1 MTTERRRSTG
11 RTIGRGSLLFLL
23 LSGTALTPLHSA
35 VADDAL
41 PTGGRFTAGSGRIA
55 EQAGGLRIDQGSR
68 TGIVEWQGFSIGA
81 GKSVHIDNG
90 AGATLNR
97 VTGTLPSR
105 IDGSLTATGSAYLV
119 NRAGIVVGKEGRV
132 ATGGSFIAST
142 HDVPDAAFAAQGDL
156 TFAGT
161 SKAAVVNM
169 GTIASRGGDVA
180 LIARSVR
187 NEGTIAA
194 PKGTA
199 ALAAGYEVL
208 AKEKAD
214 ADGRFVVK
222 IGGADTEAVNAG
234 TLAAANAEMRANG
247 GNLYA
252 LAGNTG
258 GLVKATGA
266 ATRDGRVFLT
276 AGDGG
281 AVTIE
286 SPVVAQRRT
295 AEANPKPDRP
305 KPEVREPG
313 RPDGVAKRPPRP
325 SRRPDVSGGDIRVS
339 GESVRITGAL
349 DASGTAGR
357 GGTLVATGGTVVL
370 SGTAALDV
378 SGTAGGT
385 LLVGGDYQGGR
396 NAATRYLAEPVA
408 TARTLTVEAGAQLR
422 ADGARGDG
430 GRVVLWSDR
439 DTAFAGAISARG
451 AAKGGDAEV
460 SGKARLAFTGTADL
474 RGTASFGTL
483 LLDPYNLTISDAADS
498 GMSGFSASGNDSV
511 LNVNTLKS
519 ALNYANVLVTTGDG
533 GTQAGDITVATPLT
547 GLTSTLTLSAHRDII
562 VNAAVTAGSSGS
574 VRLKAERDIVV
585 NAAITGGIT
594 SDFTLL
600 AKRDVTVN
608 AAIGG
613 RKVVLWS
620 GYDGSGIGSV
630 RFGTGATVTA
640 TGGLSI
646 FYNPTA
652 YTTPTDYSGI
662 AGTGT
667 AVTSYML
674 VNTAENL
681 QAIGTNLAGT
691 YALGRDIDARAT
703 AGWNSGAGFAPL
715 GSAATPFTG
724 LLDGG
729 DRAITGLTI
738 NRTGSDDVGLF
749 GVVAAGGAVRD
760 VRMVGGSVL
769 GANRVGALAGSNVGT
784 VTWASATGAV
794 SGRGNAVGGLI
805 GTNSGTVG
813 QSFATGAVTA
823 QGGAVGGLIG
833 DNAGGTVNQAY
844 ASGTVTAQGDQV
856 GGLIGRMTGGSVTQV
871 YALGGVTGTL
881 RVGGLIGD
889 NNGGTVTQTYA
900 TGAVTGQAEAGG
912 LVGAN
917 SGGVTLSYWDTQT
930 TGRSNAAGSGVDT
943 GMTGLTTD
951 NARTSR
957 PGGGASAYQGWS
969 IGVTGQS
976 WYMNNEA
983 STLPDLRP
991 IGAWEEARV
1000 GVEGY
1005 AVVTNLHQLV
1015 LINNKSPT
1023 DSRLNILRDYW
1034 LATDIDASATRG
1046 TNPSDIW
1053 GPRGFVPIGYQDS
1066 FVGTFDGN
1074 GHVVKGVYINRE
1086 GSYKGFFRAL
1096 SASTRRHSNV
1106 IVKNFGIVDG
1116 TVIAGSSSYLVGGIA
1131 GMMGPGIIENS
1142 YFTGSVS
1149 GGESV
1154 GGIVG
1159 ALSEGSIRRSYV
1171 IASVTGSPTAST
1183 GSIGGLVGD
1192 GIESSIEQSYASGRV
1207 TGPVGTGGLVGTA
1220 DGLTVTSSYWDKDT
1234 TGQQNGIGNATVA
1247 GLTGLTTA
1255 EARQASSYVGWDFT
1269 KDWYQSADMRPIG
1282 RWEAAKPGSDGVATV
1297 TNLHQLQLIDANP
1310 AGSYRL
1316 GADIDAQATS
1326 GADAAGVW
1334 GAGGFTPLG
1343 TGGAGFTGRFDG
1355 RGHLIRGLTINR
1367 PTSDDVGLF
1376 GRIGSGGTVGYVG
1389 LDATSTVTG
1398 RERVGAIAGSNGGI
1412 ILQSF
1417 SRAGVSG
1424 QGLGTG
1430 GLVGLNTATIRQ
1442 SYASGAVTG
1451 LGDGVGGLVGD
1462 NSAGGSIAQ
1471 SYATGAVTGQGLGTG
1486 GLVGSNG
1493 AGSSITQSYATG
1505 AVSGQGAALGGL
1517 VGRND
1522 GTTTLSYWNTQT
1534 SGMAAGA
1541 GAGSVT
1547 GVTGLDSA
1555 GMRDAS
1561 SFTGFDRMVW
1571 APADGT
1577 DAPLLYGVSGV
1588 VGVVQSAVYG
1598 DDPQTVPVSLLGG
1611 WAWSRV
1617 TGSASSTLA
1626 AGTNVGTYLNFLDT
1640 SGVSATFSV
1649 GGAARVVNV
1658 GAVVTPAT
1666 LTVTAANGTM
1676 VYGDAVP
1683 SLGYTTSGW
1692 KNGQSD
1698 ALLSGVTV
1706 STSATGLS
1714 DVGDYASTAT
1724 GGILSGAAVGNYTI
1738 VHTNGTVSITPA
1750 TLTVT
1755 AANGT
1760 MVYGDTV
1767 PSLGYTTSG
1776 WKNGQGGALLSGV
1789 TVSTDATS
1797 LSNVGT
1803 SYITTATGGT
1813 LSGAAAGNYTLSH
1826 VGGTFAVTPATLTV
1840 TADNGTMVYGDAVPS
1855 LGYTTSGWKNGQ
1867 GGALLSGVT
1876 VSTDATSFSNVGATY
1891 ITTATGGAL
1900 SGAATGNYTLSHVG
1914 GTFAVTPATLTV
1926 TADNG
1931 TMVYGDAVPSLGYS
1945 VSGWKNGQ
1953 SGALLSDVTVSTNST
1968 TLSDVGSAYVTTAT
1982 GGTLSGAA
1990 AGNYTISHV
1999 GGSFSV
2005 TPATL
2010 TVTAADGTMV
2020 YGDAVPSL
2028 GYGVS
2033 GWKNGQGD
2041 ALLSGVGVSTNAT
2054 ALSDVGSAYLTSAT
2068 GGTLSGAAAGN
2079 YTLSYV
2085 NGAFSVTPAVL
2096 TVTAANGTMA
2106 YGDAVPSLGYSV
2118 SGWRNGQNGALLSG
2132 VGVST
2137 NATSLSNAGTAY
2149 ITTATGGVLSGA
2161 AAGNYTLAHLGGTFA
2176 VTPATLTVTAA
2187 DGTMVYGDAV
2197 PSLGYS
2203 VSGWKNGQGDALIS
2217 GIGVSTAVTSLSNAG
2232 AYVSTVTGGVLSGAA
2247 VGNYSLSHVTGTV
2260 TVTPA
2265 PLTVTAANGTMVYGD
2280 AVPSLGYTTSG
2291 WRNGQSDALL
2301 SGVIVSTN
2309 ATALSNVGAYASAAT
2324 GGTLSGAAAGNYT
2337 LSHVGGT
2344 FAVTPATL
2352 TVTAGNGTMV
2362 YGDAVPSLGY
2372 SMSGWKNGQGDAL
2385 LSGVGV
2391 STNATSLSNVGNY
2404 ASTATGGTLS
2414 GAAAGNYTLNHVNGV
2429 FSVSPATLTVT
2440 AANGT
2445 MVYGDAVPSLGYT
2458 TSGWRNGQS
2467 DALLSAVAAST
2478 NATTLSNVGIYTSTA
2493 TGGTLLGAAAGN
2505 YTLSHATGTVTITP
2519 APLTVT
2525 AADGTMVYGDAVPS
2539 LGYSV
2544 SGWKNGQGDASLS
2557 GISVSASA
2565 TSVSNV
2571 GAYTTTATGGT
2582 LSGVA
2587 AGNYTLSYVNG
2598 SFAVT
2603 PATLTVTAANGT
2615 MIYGDTVPSLGYTI
2629 SGWKNGQSDA
2639 LLSGVTVSSDATS
2652 LSDVGTAY
2660 ITTAT
2665 GGTLAGAATGNYTIS
2680 HLGGS
2685 FSVTPA
2691 ALTVTAGNGTM
2702 VYGDAVPSLGYTSSG
2717 WKNGQSGALLSAVAV
2732 STNAT
2737 TLSDVGSAYVTT
2749 ATGGT
2754 LSGSAAGNYTLSHV
2768 GGTFSVTPATLTVTA
2783 ANGTMVYG
2791 DALPSLGYSVAGWRN
2806 SQSDALLSGVTVST
2820 DATSLSNVGV
2830 YASTAAGGTLSGAAT
2845 GNYVLRHV
2853 DGSFSVTPAT
2863 LTVTAANGA
2872 MVYGDTAPS
2881 VGYSVAGW
2889 KNGQGEAL
2897 LSGVTV
2903 STDATSLS
2911 NVGLYTSSTTG
2922 GILSGAAAGNYTLSR
2937 ATGTVTITPATL
2949 TVTAANGAMVYG
2961 DAAPTLGYSVSGWK
2975 NDQGDALL
2983 SGVTVST
2990 NASSLSD
2997 VGTSYLTTAT
3007 GGALSGAAVGNYTL
3021 SYVGGS
3027 LSVTPAIL
3035 TVTAANGAMV
3045 YGDAVPSLGYATSGW
3060 KNGQGDTLLSG
3071 VGVSTNATTLSDV
3084 GSAYTTTA
3092 TGGTLSGAAAG
3103 NYTLSHVN
3111 NGSFSVTPATLTVTA
3126 ASGTMVYGDAVPSL
3140 GYAISGWK
3148 NGQGDALLSGVGVS
3162 TDATS
3167 LSNVGNYASTAT
3179 GGTLSGAAAGN
3190 YTLNHVNGAISVTPA
3205 ILTVTAGGGSM
3216 IYGDAVPS
3224 LSYTTAGW
3232 RNGQG
3237 GALLSA
3243 VTVSTDA
3250 TSLSNVGATY
3260 TTTATGGTLSG
3271 PAAGNYTLSYVD
3283 GAFSVTPATL
3293 TVTAANGTMVYG
3305 DAVPSLGYTTSGW
3318 KNGQSDALLSGV
3330 GISTDATSLS
3340 NVGTSYLTMATGGVL
3355 SGDATGNYTLAYVGG
3370 AFSVTPAT
3378 LTVTAADATIIYG
3391 ENVPALGYTTSGW
3404 KNGQGDASLSGI
3416 SVSTGATSLSNVGT
3430 YASTATGGTLSGAA
3444 AGNYTLSHVGGT
3456 VLISPAPLTVTAG
3469 NGARVYGDA
3478 VPSLGYSVSGWKNGQ
3493 GDALLSGVTVS
3504 TSATALSDVG
3514 SAYLTSA
3521 TGGTLSGAAAGN
3533 YTLSYVNGAFS
3544 VTPAVLTVT
3553 AANGTMAYGDAVPSL
3568 GYSVSGWRNGQNGA
3582 LLSGVGVSTNATLL
3596 SNAGTAYITT
3606 ATGGVLSG
3614 AAAGNYTLTHLG
3626 GTFAVTPATLT
3637 VTAADGTMVYGD
3649 AVPALGY
3656 TTSGWKNGQ
3665 GDALISGIGVST
3677 AVTSLSNAGAY
3688 VSTVTG
3694 GVLSGAAVGNYS
3706 LSHITGTVTV
3716 TPAPLTV
3723 TAGNGMMVYGDA
3735 VPSLGYSVSGW
3746 RNGQSDALLSG
3757 VIVST
3762 NATALSNVGAYA
3774 SAATG
3779 GTLSGA
3785 AAGNY
3790 TIRYVNGAFA
3800 VTPAP
3805 LTVTAANGTMVLG
3818 DSVPS
3823 LGYSVSGWKNG
3834 QGDALL
3840 SGVGVST
3847 SATSLSSVGRYVSTA
3862 TGGVLSGDAAGN
3874 YTLRYVD
3881 GNLVIVQRPP
3891 VVVVDDPSRPAG
3903 TANPPS
3909 TDRPTASD
3917 PRATPG
3923 VPVELP
3929 PPSGI
3934 AAFLP
3939 ARLIDPVAPSP
3950 ATPPVAGRSGSEA
3963 GSPGLASEQ
3972 DGGGDGTQDACGV
3985 AGGEGCASLPH
3996 PANRVLGTFLSVKS
4010 P

>member
-1 MTTERRRSTG
+1 M
-11 RTIGRGSLLFLL
+11 
-23 LSGTALTPLHSA
+23 
-35 VADDAL
+35 
-41 PTGGRFTAGSGRIA
+41 
-55 EQAGGLRIDQGSR
+55 
-68 TGIVEWQGFSIGA
+68 
-81 GKSVHIDNG
+81 
-90 AGATLNR
+90 
-97 VTGTLPSR
+97 
-105 IDGSLTATGSAYLV
+105 
-119 NRAGIVVGKEGRV
+119 
-132 ATGGSFIAST
+132 
-142 HDVPDAAFAAQGDL
+142 
-156 TFAGT
+156 
-161 SKAAVVNM
+161 
-169 GTIASRGGDVA
+169 
-180 LIARSVR
+180 
-187 NEGTIAA
+187 
-194 PKGTA
+194 
-199 ALAAGYEVL
+199 
-208 AKEKAD
+208 
-214 ADGRFVVK
+214 
-222 IGGADTEAVNAG
+222 
-234 TLAAANAEMRANG
+234 
-247 GNLYA
+247 
-252 LAGNTG
+252 
-258 GLVKATGA
+258 
-266 ATRDGRVFLT
+266 
-276 AGDGG
+276 
-281 AVTIE
+281 
-286 SPVVAQRRT
+286 
-295 AEANPKPDRP
+295 
-305 KPEVREPG
+305 
-313 RPDGVAKRPPRP
+313 
-325 SRRPDVSGGDIRVS
+325 
-339 GESVRITGAL
+339 
-349 DASGTAGR
+349 
-357 GGTLVATGGTVVL
+357 
-370 SGTAALDV
+370 
-378 SGTAGGT
+378 
-385 LLVGGDYQGGR
+385 
-396 NAATRYLAEPVA
+396 
-408 TARTLTVEAGAQLR
+408 
-422 ADGARGDG
+422 
-430 GRVVLWSDR
+430 
-439 DTAFAGAISARG
+439 
-451 AAKGGDAEV
+451 

-474 RGTASFGTL
+474 RGTAGFGTL

-498 GMSGFSASGNDSV
+498 GMSGFSASGSDSV

-533 GTQAGDITVATPLT
+533 GTQAGDITVAAPLT
-547 GLTSTLTLSAHRDII
+547 WNASTTLTLSAYRDIT
-562 VNAAVTAGSSGS
+562 VNAALTAQGSEGMI
-574 VRLKAERDIVV
+574 VLMAGRDVAV
-585 NAAITGGIT
+585 NATVTGENR
-594 SDFTLL
+594 SDVSLL
-600 AKRDVTVN
+600 AKRDVTVS
-608 AAIGG
+608 AAMRGA
-613 RKVVLWS
+613 KVVLWS
-620 GYDGSGIGSV
+620 DYGGIGTGTV
-630 RFGTGATVTA
+630 RFGAGATVTA
-640 TGGLSI
+640 SGGASI
-646 FYNPTA
+646 LYNPTA
-652 YTTPTDYSGI
+652 YTAPTDYSGI
-662 AGTGT
+662 AGAGTVVTG
-667 AVTSYML
+667 YML

-691 YALGRDIDARAT
+691 YALGRDIDADAT
-703 AGWNSGAGFAPL
+703 AGWNHGAGFAPL
-715 GSAATPFTG
+715 GSVATPFTG
-724 LLDGG
+724 LLDGR
-729 DRAITGLTI
+729 DHAVSGLII
-738 NRTGSDDVGLF
+738 NRPGSDDVGLF
-749 GVVAAGGAVRD
+749 GVVGTGGAVRD

-769 GANRVGALAGSNVGT
+769 GANRVGALVGSNAGA
-784 VTWASATGAV
+784 VTWASATGTV
-794 SGRGNAVGGLI
+794 TGRGGEVGGLV
-805 GTNSGTVG
+805 GSNSGTIG

-823 QGGAVGGLIG
+823 QGGAVGGLVG
-833 DNAGGTVNQAY
+833 SSSGTILQTY
-844 ASGTVTAQGDQV
+844 ASGAVTAGGDQV
-856 GGLIGRMTGGSVTQV
+856 GGLVGRVTAGSVTEA
-871 YALGGVTGTL
+871 YALGSVTGTV

-889 NNGGTVTQTYA
+889 NNGGAVTESYA
-900 TGAVTGQAEAGG
+900 TGAVTGQVEAGG
-912 LVGAN
+912 LIGAN
-917 SGGVTLSYWDTQT
+917 GGTVLGSFWDKQT
-930 TGRSNAAGSGVDT
+930 TGLTNGVGSGAAG
-943 GMTGLTTD
+943 GMRGLTSD
-951 NARTSR
+951 QIRNSTS
-957 PGGGASAYQGWS
+957 
-969 IGVTGQS
+969 VKDGQYFIVS
-976 WYMNNEA
+976 GHKWYLNIFDRG
-983 STLPDLRP
+983 PDFRP
-991 IGAWEEARV
+991 IGVWEAARK
-1000 GVEGY
+1000 GVDGY
-1005 AVVTNLHQLV
+1005 AAISNLHQLV
-1015 LINNKSPT
+1015 LINAGT
-1023 DSRLNILRDYW
+1023 DLVEYNRGDYRLAI
-1034 LATDIDASATRG
+1034 DIDASETAG
-1046 TNPSDIW
+1046 TNPAGIW
-1053 GPRGFVPIGYQDS
+1053 GARGFLPIGSANNQ
-1066 FVGTFDGN
+1066 FRGNFDGN
-1074 GHVVKGVYINRE
+1074 GRVIKGLFINRPDTANVGLFGYVYGIANNKPIIKNIGLIDGQIIGE
-1086 GSYKGFFRAL
+1086 N
-1096 SASTRRHSNV
+1096 SNSV
-1106 IVKNFGIVDG
+1106 GG
-1116 TVIAGSSSYLVGGIA
+1116 LVGGLN
-1131 GMMGPGIIENS
+1131 GGIVENS
-1142 YFTGSVS
+1142 YFTGTVS
-1149 GGESV
+1149 GGFFV
-1154 GGIVG
+1154 GGLVG
-1159 ALSEGSIRRSYV
+1159 ESQSPMDQIRRSYAV
-1171 IASVTGSPTAST
+1171 ASVTATENSA
-1183 GSIGGLVGD
+1183 GGLVGD
-1192 GIESSIEQSYASGRV
+1192 SYAQIDQSYASGRV
-1207 TGPVGTGGLVGTA
+1207 TGASNVGGFIGRHYEGDITN
-1220 DGLTVTSSYWDKDT
+1220 SYWDT
-1234 TGQQNGIGNATVA
+1234 QTSGQQNGIGDATVT

-1326 GADAAGVW
+1326 GVDAAGVW

-1398 RERVGAIAGSNGGI
+1398 RDRVGAIAGLNGGI

-1430 GLVGLNTATIRQ
+1430 GLVGLNAATIRQ

-1462 NSAGGSIAQ
+1462 NNVGGSIAQ
-1471 SYATGAVTGQGLGTG
+1471 SYATGAVTGHGVGVG
-1486 GLVGSNG
+1486 GLVGNNG
-1493 AGSSITQSYATG
+1493 ASGSIAQSYATG

-1522 GTTTLSYWNTQT
+1522 GMTRLSYWNTQT

-1617 TGSASSTLA
+1617 TGSASSTLV

-1640 SGVSATFSV
+1640 SGVSASFSA

-1666 LTVTAANGTM
+1666 LTVTADNGTM
-1676 VYGDAVP
+1676 VYGDAAP

-1706 STSATGLS
+1706 STSATALS
-1714 DVGDYASTAT
+1714 DVGDYASTVT
-1724 GGILSGAAVGNYTI
+1724 GGVLSGAAVGNYTI
-1738 VHTNGTVSITPA
+1738 VHTTGTVSITPATLTVTAADGTMVYGDAVPSLGYTTFGWKNGQSGALLSGVGVSTNATALSDVGSAYTTTATGGTLSGAAAGNYTFSYVNGAFSVTPA

-1760 MVYGDTV
+1760 MVYGDAV
-1767 PSLGYTTSG
+1767 PSLGYATSG
-1776 WKNGQGGALLSGV
+1776 WKNGQSGALLSGV

-1803 SYITTATGGT
+1803 AYITTATGGT
-1813 LSGAAAGNYTLSH
+1813 LSGAAAGNYTLSY
-1826 VGGTFAVTPATLTV
+1826 V
-1840 TADNGTMVYGDAVPS
+1840 
-1855 LGYTTSGWKNGQ
+1855 SG
-1867 GGALLSGVT
+1867 S
-1876 VSTDATSFSNVGATY
+1876 
-1891 ITTATGGAL
+1891 
-1900 SGAATGNYTLSHVG
+1900 
-1914 GTFAVTPATLTV
+1914 FAVTPATLTV

-1953 SGALLSDVTVSTNST
+1953 SGALLSGVGVSTNAT
-1968 TLSDVGSAYVTTAT
+1968 TLSDVGTAYLTTAT
-1982 GGTLSGAA
+1982 GGTLSGAAAGNYTLSHVGGSFSVTPATLTVTAANGTMVYGDAVPSLGYTTSGWKNGQSGALLSDVSVSTNATTLSDVGSAYLTTATGGILSGAAAGNYTLSHVNGSFSVTPATLTVTAANGTMVYGDAVPSLGYATSGWKNGQSGALLSGVTVSTDATSLSNVGATYLTTATGGILSGAAAGNYTLSYVGGSFSVTPATLTVTAANGTMVYGDAVPSLGYATSGWKNGQSGALLSGVGVSTNATTLSDVGTAYLTTATGGTLSGGA

-2010 TVTAADGTMV
+2010 TVTAANGTMV

-2028 GYGVS
+2028 GYATS
-2033 GWKNGQGD
+2033 GWKNGQSD

-2054 ALSDVGSAYLTSAT
+2054 TLSDVGSAYVTTATGGTLSGAAVGNYTLSHVGGSFSVTPATLTVTAANGTMVYGDAVPSLGYATSGWKNGQSDALLSGVGVSTNATTLSDVGTAYLTTATGGTLSGAAAGNYTFSYVNGAFSVTPATLTVTAANGTMVYGDAVPSLGYATSGWKNGQSGVLLSGVSVSTDATSLSNVGTAYLTTAT

-2079 YTLSYV
+2079 YTLSHV
-2085 NGAFSVTPAVL
+2085 GGSFSVTPATL
-2096 TVTAANGTMA
+2096 MVTAAN
-2106 YGDAVPSLGYSV
+2106 
-2118 SGWRNGQNGALLSG
+2118 
-2132 VGVST
+2132 
-2137 NATSLSNAGTAY
+2137 
-2149 ITTATGGVLSGA
+2149 
-2161 AAGNYTLAHLGGTFA
+2161 
-2176 VTPATLTVTAA
+2176 
-2187 DGTMVYGDAV
+2187 GTMVYGDAV

-2203 VSGWKNGQGDALIS
+2203 VSGWKNGQSGALLS
-2217 GIGVSTAVTSLSNAG
+2217 GVGVSTSATTLSDVG
-2232 AYVSTVTGGVLSGAA
+2232 TAYTTTATGGTLSGAA
-2247 VGNYSLSHVTGTV
+2247 TGNYTLSYVNGTFS
-2260 TVTPA
+2260 VTPA
-2265 PLTVTAANGTMVYGD
+2265 TLTVTADNGAMVYGD
-2280 AVPSLGYTTSG
+2280 AVPSLGY
-2291 WRNGQSDALL
+2291 
-2301 SGVIVSTN
+2301 
-2309 ATALSNVGAYASAAT
+2309 AT
-2324 GGTLSGAAAGNYT
+2324 
-2337 LSHVGGT
+2337 
-2344 FAVTPATL
+2344 
-2352 TVTAGNGTMV
+2352 
-2362 YGDAVPSLGY
+2362 
-2372 SMSGWKNGQGDAL
+2372 SGWKNGQSGAL
-2385 LSGVGV
+2385 LSSVGV
-2391 STNATSLSNVGNY
+2391 STNATTLSDVGSAY
-2404 ASTATGGTLS
+2404 VTTATGGTLS
-2414 GAAAGNYTLNHVNGV
+2414 GGAAGNYTISHVGGS
-2429 FSVSPATLTVT
+2429 FSVTPATLTVT

-2458 TSGWRNGQS
+2458 TSGWRNGQGGALLSGVGVSTNATALSNVGNYTSTATGGALSGAAAGNYTLNHVNGAFSVMPATLTVTAANGTMVYGDAVPLLGYTTSGWRNGQS
-2467 DALLSAVAAST
+2467 DALLSAVAVST

-2505 YTLSHATGTVTITP
+2505 YTLSHATGGVTITP

-2557 GISVSASA
+2557 GISASASA
-2565 TSVSNV
+2565 TSVSSV
-2571 GAYTTTATGGT
+2571 GAYTTMATGGT
-2582 LSGVA
+2582 LSGGA

-2598 SFAVT
+2598 SFTVT

-2615 MIYGDTVPSLGYTI
+2615 MIYGDTVSSLGYTI

-2680 HLGGS
+2680 HVGGS

-2691 ALTVTAGNGTM
+2691 ALTVTAGNGMM

-2737 TLSDVGSAYVTT
+2737 TLSDVGNAYVTT

-2754 LSGSAAGNYTLSHV
+2754 LSGSAVGNYTLSYV
-2768 GGTFSVTPATLTVTA
+2768 NGAFSVTPATLTVTA
-2783 ANGTMVYG
+2783 ANGTLVYG
-2791 DALPSLGYSVAGWRN
+2791 DALSSLGYTTSGWRN
-2806 SQSDALLSGVTVST
+2806 GQSDALLSGVTVST
-2820 DATSLSNVGV
+2820 DVTSLSNVGV

-2961 DAAPTLGYSVSGWK
+2961 DAAPTLGYSVSGWR
-2975 NDQGDALL
+2975 NGQSDALL

-2997 VGTSYLTTAT
+2997 VGTSYFTTAT
-3007 GGALSGAAVGNYTL
+3007 GGALSGAAFGNYTL

-3027 LSVTPAIL
+3027 LSVTPAVL

-3045 YGDAVPSLGYATSGW
+3045 YGDAVPSLGYTSTGW
-3060 KNGQGDTLLSG
+3060 KNGQSDALLSG
-3071 VGVSTNATTLSDV
+3071 IGVSTNATTLSDV
-3084 GSAYTTTA
+3084 GAAYTTTA
-3092 TGGTLSGAAAG
+3092 MGGTLAGAAAG
-3103 NYTLSHVN
+3103 NYTLAYV
-3111 NGSFSVTPATLTVTA
+3111 GGAFSVTPAALTVTA

-3205 ILTVTAGGGSM
+3205 TLTVTAGGGSM

-3250 TSLSNVGATY
+3250 TSLSNVGAAY

-3283 GAFSVTPATL
+3283 GVFSVTPATL

-3318 KNGQSDALLSGV
+3318 RNGQSDALLSGV

-3355 SGDATGNYTLAYVGG
+3355 SGGATGNYTLAYVGG

-3378 LTVTAADATIIYG
+3378 LTVTAADATMIYG

-3430 YASTATGGTLSGAA
+3430 YASSATGGRLSGAA

-3469 NGARVYGDA
+3469 NGAMVYGDA
-3478 VPSLGYSVSGWKNGQ
+3478 VPSPGYGVSGWKNGQ

-3504 TSATALSDVG
+3504 TNATALSDVG

-3582 LLSGVGVSTNATLL
+3582 LLSGVGVSTNATSL

-3626 GTFAVTPATLT
+3626 GTFSVTPATLT
-3637 VTAADGTMVYGD
+3637 VTGADGTMVYGD

-3706 LSHITGTVTV
+3706 LSHMTGTVTV

-3735 VPSLGYSVSGW
+3735 VPSLGYGVSGW

-3881 GNLVIVQRPP
+3881 GNLVIVQPPP

-3950 ATPPVAGRSGSEA
+3950 AVPPVAGRSGSEA

-3972 DGGGDGTQDACGV
+3972 DGGGDGTQDACGA

>member
-1 MTTERRRSTG
+1 MTTGRRRSTG

-35 VADDAL
+35 AADDAL

-97 VTGTLPSR
+97 VTGALPSR

-142 HDVPDAAFAAQGDL
+142 HDVPDAAFAARGDL

-199 ALAAGYEVL
+199 ALVAGYEVL

-214 ADGRFVVK
+214 ADGRFVVR

-258 GLVKATGA
+258 GVVKATGA

-281 AVTIE
+281 AVTVD

-305 KPEVREPG
+305 KPERPTLEVREPG
-313 RPDGVAKRPPRP
+313 RRDGAAKRPPRP

-339 GESVRITGAL
+339 GESVRVAGTL
-349 DASGTAGR
+349 DASGTTGR

-408 TARTLTVEAGAQLR
+408 TARTVTVEAGAQLR
-422 ADGARGDG
+422 ADGTRGDG

-474 RGTASFGTL
+474 RGTAGFGTL

-498 GMSGFSASGNDSV
+498 GMSGFSASGDDSV

-519 ALNYANVLVTTGDG
+519 ALNFANVLVTTGEG
-533 GTQAGDITVATPLT
+533 GTQAGDITVAAPLT
-547 GLTSTLTLSAHRDII
+547 WNASTTLTLSAYRDITVNAALTAQGSEGMI
-562 VNAAVTAGSSGS
+562 VLMAGRDVAVNAAVTGEN
-574 VRLKAERDIVV
+574 R
-585 NAAITGGIT
+585 
-594 SDFTLL
+594 SDVSLL
-600 AKRDVTVN
+600 AKRDVAVN
-608 AAIGG
+608 TAVSGA
-613 RKVVLWS
+613 KVVLWS
-620 GYDGSGIGSV
+620 DYGGIGTGTV
-630 RFGTGATVTA
+630 RFGAGATVTA
-640 TGGLSI
+640 SGGASI
-646 FYNPTA
+646 LYNPTA
-652 YTTPTDYSGI
+652 YTAPTDYSGI
-662 AGTGT
+662 AGAGTVVTG
-667 AVTSYML
+667 YML

-691 YALGRDIDARAT
+691 YALGRDIDAQAT

-724 LLDGG
+724 RFDGR
-729 DRAITGLTI
+729 DHAIDGLTI
-738 NRTGSDDVGLF
+738 NRPGSDDVGLF
-749 GVVAAGGAVRD
+749 GVVGTSGAVRD

-769 GANRVGALAGSNVGT
+769 GANRVGALAGSNAGT
-784 VTWASATGAV
+784 VTWASATGTV
-794 SGRGNAVGGLI
+794 TGRGGEVGGLV
-805 GTNSGTVG
+805 GSNAGTVG

-823 QGGAVGGLIG
+823 QGGAVGGL
-833 DNAGGTVNQAY
+833 AGSNSGTILQAY
-844 ASGTVTAQGDQV
+844 ASGAVTAGGDQV
-856 GGLIGRMTGGSVTQV
+856 GGLVGRMTAGSVTEA
-871 YALGGVTGTL
+871 YALGSVTGT
-881 RVGGLIGD
+881 RSVGGLIGD
-889 NNGGTVTQTYA
+889 NGGTVTESYA
-900 TGAVTGQAEAGG
+900 TGAVTGQDAGG
-912 LVGAN
+912 LIGAN
-917 SGGVTLSYWDTQT
+917 GGTVEWSFWDTQT
-930 TGRSNAAGSGVDT
+930 TGLGNNGIGTGSGT
-943 GMTGLTTD
+943 ANGIRGLTSD
-951 NARTSR
+951 EIRTSD
-957 PGGGASAYQGWS
+957 SVVQD
-969 IGVTGQS
+969 GQYFAVGTS
-976 WYMNNEA
+976 KWYLNFYY
-983 STLPDLRP
+983 PDPDFRP
-991 IGAWEEARV
+991 IGMWEAPRK
-1000 GVEGY
+1000 GADGY
-1005 AVVTNLHQLV
+1005 AVVSNLHQLV
-1015 LINNKSPT
+1015 LINAAT
-1023 DSRLNILRDYW
+1023 DWFQYYSGNYRLGM
-1034 LATDIDASATRG
+1034 DIDASETAG
-1046 TNPSDIW
+1046 LNPAGIW
-1053 GPRGFVPIGYQDS
+1053 GTRGFVPIGVGDVT
-1066 FVGTFDGN
+1066 FRGTFDGN
-1074 GHVVKGVYINRE
+1074 GHVINNLFINRPQI
-1086 GSYKGFFRAL
+1086 SNLGFFGRASG
-1096 SASTRRHSNV
+1096 SASRSAIIKNIGIVNGQFSGASSIFVGGLVGSTAGGV
-1106 IVKNFGIVDG
+1106 IV
-1116 TVIAGSSSYLVGGIA
+1116 
-1131 GMMGPGIIENS
+1131 ENS
-1142 YFTGSVS
+1142 YFIGTVS
-1149 GGESV
+1149 GHSV
-1154 GGIVG
+1154 V
-1159 ALSEGSIRRSYV
+1159 
-1171 IASVTGSPTAST
+1171 
-1183 GSIGGLVGD
+1183 GGLVGAA
-1192 GIESSIEQSYASGRV
+1192 SSTDRIKRSYAAASVTAAGSSAGGLVGRSSAEINESYASGRV
-1207 TGPVGTGGLVGTA
+1207 TGASNVGGFIGQHTQGTI
-1220 DGLTVTSSYWDKDT
+1220 TNSYWDT
-1234 TGQQNGIGNATVA
+1234 QTSGQQNGVGNKVVT

-1255 EARQASSYVGWDFT
+1255 EARQASSYVGWDFA

-1282 RWEAAKPGSDGVATV
+1282 RWEAATPGSDGVATV

-1376 GRIGSGGTVGYVG
+1376 GGIGSGGTVGYVG

-1398 RERVGAIAGSNGGI
+1398 RDRVGAIAGLNGGT

-1417 SRAGVSG
+1417 SWAGVSG

-1442 SYASGAVTG
+1442 SYATGAVTG
-1451 LGDGVGGLVGD
+1451 QGDGVGGLVGD
-1462 NSAGGSIAQ
+1462 NNVGGSIAQ

-1486 GLVGSNG
+1486 GLVGNNG

-1534 SGMAAGA
+1534 SGMATGA

-1640 SGVSATFSV
+1640 SGVSATFSA

-1676 VYGDAVP
+1676 VYGNAVP

-1692 KNGQSD
+1692 KNGQSG
-1698 ALLSGVTV
+1698 ALLSGVAV
-1706 STSATGLS
+1706 STSATALS

-1724 GGILSGAAVGNYTI
+1724 GGVLSGAAVGNYTI
-1738 VHTNGTVSITPA
+1738 VHTTGTVSITPA

-1755 AANGT
+1755 ADNGT
-1760 MVYGDTV
+1760 MVYGDAM

-1776 WKNGQGGALLSGV
+1776 WKNGQSGALLSGV
-1789 TVSTDATS
+1789 GVSTNATA
-1797 LSNVGT
+1797 LSDVGSAYT
-1803 SYITTATGGT
+1803 TTATGGT

-1826 VGGTFAVTPATLTV
+1826 VGGSFSVTPATLTV
-1840 TADNGTMVYGDAVPS
+1840 TAADGTMVYGDAVPS
-1855 LGYTTSGWKNGQ
+1855 LSYATSGWKNGQ
-1867 GGALLSGVT
+1867 SGALLSGVT
-1876 VSTDATSFSNVGATY
+1876 VSTDATSLSNVGTAYT
-1891 ITTATGGAL
+1891 TTATGGTL
-1900 SGAATGNYTLSHVG
+1900 SGAAAGNYTLSHVG
-1914 GTFAVTPATLTV
+1914 GSFSITPATLTV

-1953 SGALLSDVTVSTNST
+1953 SGALLSGVGVSTNATSLSNVGTAYTTTATGGTLSGAAAGNYTLSHVNGSFSVTPATLTVTAADGTMVYGDTVPSLGYTTSGWKNGQSGALLSGVGVSTNATALSDVGSAYVTTATGGTLSGAAAGNYTLSHVNGSFSVTPATLTVTAANGTMVYGDAVPSLGYTTSGWKNGQSGALLSSVGVSTNAT
-1968 TLSDVGSAYVTTAT
+1968 TLSDVGSAYTTTAT

-2010 TVTAADGTMV
+2010 TVTAG
-2020 YGDAVPSL
+2020 
-2028 GYGVS
+2028 
-2033 GWKNGQGD
+2033 NG
-2041 ALLSGVGVSTNAT
+2041 
-2054 ALSDVGSAYLTSAT
+2054 
-2068 GGTLSGAAAGN
+2068 
-2079 YTLSYV
+2079 
-2085 NGAFSVTPAVL
+2085 
-2096 TVTAANGTMA
+2096 M
-2106 YGDAVPSLGYSV
+2106 
-2118 SGWRNGQNGALLSG
+2118 
-2132 VGVST
+2132 
-2137 NATSLSNAGTAY
+2137 
-2149 ITTATGGVLSGA
+2149 
-2161 AAGNYTLAHLGGTFA
+2161 
-2176 VTPATLTVTAA
+2176 
-2187 DGTMVYGDAV
+2187 
-2197 PSLGYS
+2197 
-2203 VSGWKNGQGDALIS
+2203 
-2217 GIGVSTAVTSLSNAG
+2217 
-2232 AYVSTVTGGVLSGAA
+2232 
-2247 VGNYSLSHVTGTV
+2247 
-2260 TVTPA
+2260 
-2265 PLTVTAANGTMVYGD
+2265 MVYGD

-2291 WRNGQSDALL
+2291 WRNGQGGALL
-2301 SGVIVSTN
+2301 SGVGVSIN
-2309 ATALSNVGAYASAAT
+2309 ATALSNVG
-2324 GGTLSGAAAGNYT
+2324 NYT
-2337 LSHVGGT
+2337 
-2344 FAVTPATL
+2344 
-2352 TVTAGNGTMV
+2352 
-2362 YGDAVPSLGY
+2362 
-2372 SMSGWKNGQGDAL
+2372 
-2385 LSGVGV
+2385 
-2391 STNATSLSNVGNY
+2391 
-2404 ASTATGGTLS
+2404 STATGGTLS
-2414 GAAAGNYTLNHVNGV
+2414 GAAAGNYTLSYVDGA
-2429 FSVSPATLTVT
+2429 FSVTPATLTVT

-2544 SGWKNGQGDASLS
+2544 SGWKNGQGDASLP

-2571 GAYTTTATGGT
+2571 GAYTTMATGGT
-2582 LSGVA
+2582 LSGGA

-2680 HLGGS
+2680 HVGGS

-2691 ALTVTAGNGTM
+2691 ALTVTAGNGMM

-2783 ANGTMVYG
+2783 ANGTLVYG
-2791 DALPSLGYSVAGWRN
+2791 DAVPSLGYSVAGWRN
-2806 SQSDALLSGVTVST
+2806 GQSDALLSGVIVSA

-2961 DAAPTLGYSVSGWK
+2961 DAAPTLGYGVSGWR
-2975 NDQGDALL
+2975 NGQSDALL

-2997 VGTSYLTTAT
+2997 VGTFYLTTAT

-3045 YGDAVPSLGYATSGW
+3045 YGDAVPSLGYTSSGW
-3060 KNGQGDTLLSG
+3060 KNGQGDALLSG
-3071 VGVSTNATTLSDV
+3071 VGVSTDATTLSDV
-3084 GSAYTTTA
+3084 GAAYTTTA
-3092 TGGTLSGAAAG
+3092 MGGTLAGAAAG
-3103 NYTLSHVN
+3103 NYTLAYV
-3111 NGSFSVTPATLTVTA
+3111 GGAFSVTPAALTVTA

-3190 YTLNHVNGAISVTPA
+3190 YTLNHVNGAFSVIPA
-3205 ILTVTAGGGSM
+3205 TLTVTAANGTM
-3216 IYGDAVPS
+3216 VYGDAVPS
-3224 LSYTTAGW
+3224 LGYTTSGW

-3250 TSLSNVGATY
+3250 ASLSNVGAAY
-3260 TTTATGGTLSG
+3260 TTTAMGGTLSG

-3318 KNGQSDALLSGV
+3318 RNGQSDALLPGV

-3355 SGDATGNYTLAYVGG
+3355 SGGATGNYTLAYVGG

-3378 LTVTAADATIIYG
+3378 LTVTAADATMIYG

-3430 YASTATGGTLSGAA
+3430 YASTATGGMLSGAA

-3478 VPSLGYSVSGWKNGQ
+3478 VPSLGYSVSGWKNSQ

-3504 TSATALSDVG
+3504 TNATALSDVG

-3521 TGGTLSGAAAGN
+3521 TDGTLSGAAAGN

-3582 LLSGVGVSTNATLL
+3582 LLSGVGVSTNATSL
-3596 SNAGTAYITT
+3596 SNVGTAYITT

-3735 VPSLGYSVSGW
+3735 VPSLGYGVSGW

-3881 GNLVIVQRPP
+3881 GNLVIVQPPP

-3903 TANPPS
+3903 TDNPPS

-3939 ARLIDPVAPSP
+3939 ARFIDPVAPSP
-3950 ATPPVAGRSGSEA
+3950 AAPPVAGRSGSEA

-3972 DGGGDGTQDACGV
+3972 DGGGDGTQDACGA

>member
-1 MTTERRRSTG
+1 MQHVTTGRQRSTG

-35 VADDAL
+35 AADDAL

-55 EQAGGLRIDQGSR
+55 EQAGGLRIEQGSR

-97 VTGTLPSR
+97 VTGALPSR

-142 HDVPDAAFAAQGDL
+142 HDVPDAAFAAQGDM

-281 AVTIE
+281 AVTVD

-295 AEANPKPDRP
+295 AEAGPKPERP
-305 KPEVREPG
+305 KPEFQESG
-313 RPDGVAKRPPRP
+313 RRDGAAKRPPRP
-325 SRRPDVSGGDIRVS
+325 SRRPEVSGGDIRVS
-339 GESVRITGAL
+339 GESVRIAGTL

-370 SGTAALDV
+370 SRTAALDV
-378 SGTAGGT
+378 SGASGGT

-396 NAATRYLAEPVA
+396 NAATRHLAEPVA
-408 TARTLTVEAGAQLR
+408 TARTVTVEAGAQLR
-422 ADGARGDG
+422 ADGTRGDG

-451 AAKGGDAEV
+451 TGKGGDAEV

-474 RGTASFGTL
+474 RGTAGFGTL

-498 GMSGFSASGNDSV
+498 GMSGFSASGDDSV

-519 ALNYANVLVTTGDG
+519 ALGWANVLVTTGDG
-533 GTQAGDITVATPLT
+533 GAQAGDITVAAPLT
-547 GLTSTLTLSAHRDII
+547 WNASTTLTLSAYRDITVNAALTAQGDEGMI
-562 VNAAVTAGSSGS
+562 VLKAGRDIAVNAAVTGETRSNLS
-574 VRLKAERDIVV
+574 
-585 NAAITGGIT
+585 
-594 SDFTLL
+594 LL

-608 AAIGG
+608 AAVSGA
-613 RKVVLWS
+613 KVVLWS
-620 GYDGSGIGSV
+620 DYGGIGTGTV
-630 RFGTGATVTA
+630 RFGAGATVTA
-640 TGGLSI
+640 SGGASI
-646 FYNPTA
+646 LYNPTA
-652 YTTPTDYSGI
+652 YTAPTDYSGI
-662 AGTGT
+662 AGAGTVVTG
-667 AVTSYML
+667 YML

-681 QAIGTNLAGT
+681 QAIGTNLAGA
-691 YALGRDIDARAT
+691 YALGRDIDADAT
-703 AGWNSGAGFAPL
+703 AGWNHGTGFAPL

-724 LLDGG
+724 LFDGR
-729 DRAITGLTI
+729 DHAINGLTI
-738 NRTGSDDVGLF
+738 NRADSDDVGLF
-749 GVVAAGGAVRD
+749 GVVGTGGAVRD

-769 GANRVGALAGSNVGT
+769 GRNRVGALVGSNAGA
-784 VTWASATGAV
+784 VTWASATGTV
-794 SGRGNAVGGLI
+794 TGRGGEVGGLV
-805 GTNSGTVG
+805 GSNSGTIG

-823 QGGAVGGLIG
+823 QGGAVGGLVG
-833 DNAGGTVNQAY
+833 SSSGTILQTY
-844 ASGTVTAQGDQV
+844 ASGAVTTGGDQV
-856 GGLIGRMTGGSVTQV
+856 GGLVGRMTAGSVTEA
-871 YALGGVTGTL
+871 YALGSVTGAV

-889 NNGGTVTQTYA
+889 NNGGAVTESYA
-900 TGAVTGQAEAGG
+900 TGAVTGQVEAGG
-912 LVGAN
+912 LIGAN
-917 SGGVTLSYWDTQT
+917 GGTVFGAFWDKQT
-930 TGRSNAAGSGVDT
+930 TGLTNGVGSGAAG
-943 GMTGLTTD
+943 GMRGLTSD
-951 NARTSR
+951 QIRNSTS
-957 PGGGASAYQGWS
+957 
-969 IGVTGQS
+969 VKDGQYFIVS
-976 WYMNNEA
+976 GHKWYLNIFDRG
-983 STLPDLRP
+983 PDFRP
-991 IGAWEEARV
+991 IGVWEAARK
-1000 GVEGY
+1000 GVDGY
-1005 AVVTNLHQLV
+1005 AAISNLHQLV
-1015 LINNKSPT
+1015 LINAGT
-1023 DSRLNILRDYW
+1023 DLVEYNRGDYRLAI
-1034 LATDIDASATRG
+1034 DIDASETAG
-1046 TNPSDIW
+1046 TNPAGIW
-1053 GPRGFVPIGYQDS
+1053 GARGFLPIGSANNQ
-1066 FVGTFDGN
+1066 FRGNFDGN
-1074 GHVVKGVYINRE
+1074 GRVIKGLFINRPDTANVGLFGYVYGIANNKPIIKNIGLIDGQIIGE
-1086 GSYKGFFRAL
+1086 N
-1096 SASTRRHSNV
+1096 SNSV
-1106 IVKNFGIVDG
+1106 GG
-1116 TVIAGSSSYLVGGIA
+1116 LVGGLN
-1131 GMMGPGIIENS
+1131 GGIVENS
-1142 YFTGSVS
+1142 YFIGTVS
-1149 GGESV
+1149 GGFFV
-1154 GGIVG
+1154 GGLVG
-1159 ALSEGSIRRSYV
+1159 ESQSPMDQIRRSYAV
-1171 IASVTGSPTAST
+1171 ASVTATENSA
-1183 GSIGGLVGD
+1183 GGLVGD
-1192 GIESSIEQSYASGRV
+1192 SYAQIDQSYASGRV
-1207 TGPVGTGGLVGTA
+1207 TGASNVGGFIGRHYEGDITN
-1220 DGLTVTSSYWDKDT
+1220 SYWDT
-1234 TGQQNGIGNATVA
+1234 QTSGQQNGVGDATVT

-1255 EARQASSYVGWDFT
+1255 EARQASSYVGWDFA
-1269 KDWYQSADMRPIG
+1269 KDWYQSGDMRPIG

-1343 TGGAGFTGRFDG
+1343 TGVAGFSGRFDG

-1398 RERVGAIAGSNGGI
+1398 RDRVGAIAGLNGGI

-1442 SYASGAVTG
+1442 SYATGAVTG
-1451 LGDGVGGLVGD
+1451 QGDGVGGLVGD
-1462 NSAGGSIAQ
+1462 NNVGGSIAQ

-1486 GLVGSNG
+1486 GLVGNNG
-1493 AGSSITQSYATG
+1493 AGSSIAQSYATG

-1640 SGVSATFSV
+1640 SGVSATFSA

-1706 STSATGLS
+1706 STSATALS

-1724 GGILSGAAVGNYTI
+1724 GGVLSGAAVGNYTI

-1776 WKNGQGGALLSGV
+1776 WKNGQSGALLSGV
-1789 TVSTDATS
+1789 DVSTNATA
-1797 LSNVGT
+1797 LSDVGAT
-1803 SYITTATGGT
+1803 YTTTATGGT
-1813 LSGAAAGNYTLSH
+1813 LSGSAAGNYTLSH
-1826 VGGTFAVTPATLTV
+1826 V
-1840 TADNGTMVYGDAVPS
+1840 N
-1855 LGYTTSGWKNGQ
+1855 
-1867 GGALLSGVT
+1867 
-1876 VSTDATSFSNVGATY
+1876 
-1891 ITTATGGAL
+1891 
-1900 SGAATGNYTLSHVG
+1900 
-1914 GTFAVTPATLTV
+1914 
-1926 TADNG
+1926 
-1931 TMVYGDAVPSLGYS
+1931 
-1945 VSGWKNGQ
+1945 
-1953 SGALLSDVTVSTNST
+1953 
-1968 TLSDVGSAYVTTAT
+1968 
-1982 GGTLSGAA
+1982 
-1990 AGNYTISHV
+1990 
-1999 GGSFSV
+1999 GSFSV

-2028 GYGVS
+2028 SYATS
-2033 GWKNGQGD
+2033 GWKNGQSGALLSGVTVSTDATSLSNVGTAYITTATGGTLSGAAAGNYTLSHVGGSFSVTPATLTVTAANGTMVYGD
-2041 ALLSGVGVSTNAT
+2041 AVPSLGYATSGWKNGQSGALLSGVGVSTNAT
-2054 ALSDVGSAYLTSAT
+2054 ALSDVGSAYTTTAT

-2079 YTLSYV
+2079 YTLSHV
-2085 NGAFSVTPAVL
+2085 NGSFS
-2096 TVTAANGTMA
+2096 
-2106 YGDAVPSLGYSV
+2106 
-2118 SGWRNGQNGALLSG
+2118 
-2132 VGVST
+2132 
-2137 NATSLSNAGTAY
+2137 
-2149 ITTATGGVLSGA
+2149 
-2161 AAGNYTLAHLGGTFA
+2161 

-2187 DGTMVYGDAV
+2187 NGTMVYGDAV
-2197 PSLGYS
+2197 PSLGYTT
-2203 VSGWKNGQGDALIS
+2203 SGWKNGQSGALLS
-2217 GIGVSTAVTSLSNAG
+2217 SVGVSTNATTLSDVG
-2232 AYVSTVTGGVLSGAA
+2232 SAYVTTATGGTLSGAA
-2247 VGNYSLSHVTGTV
+2247 TGNYTISHVGGSFSVTPATLTVTAGNGMMVYGDAVPSLGYATSGWRNGQGGALLSGVGVSINATALSNVGNYTSTATGGTLSGAAAGNYTLNHVNGAFSV
-2260 TVTPA
+2260 IPA

-2301 SGVIVSTN
+2301 S
-2309 ATALSNVGAYASAAT
+2309 
-2324 GGTLSGAAAGNYT
+2324 
-2337 LSHVGGT
+2337 
-2344 FAVTPATL
+2344 AVT
-2352 TVTAGNGTMV
+2352 
-2362 YGDAVPSLGY
+2362 
-2372 SMSGWKNGQGDAL
+2372 
-2385 LSGVGV
+2385 
-2391 STNATSLSNVGNY
+2391 
-2404 ASTATGGTLS
+2404 
-2414 GAAAGNYTLNHVNGV
+2414 
-2429 FSVSPATLTVT
+2429 
-2440 AANGT
+2440 
-2445 MVYGDAVPSLGYT
+2445 
-2458 TSGWRNGQS
+2458 
-2467 DALLSAVAAST
+2467 AST

-2493 TGGTLLGAAAGN
+2493 TGGTLLDAAAGN

-2571 GAYTTTATGGT
+2571 GAYTTMATGGT
-2582 LSGVA
+2582 LSGGA

-2639 LLSGVTVSSDATS
+2639 LLSGVTLSSDATS

-2665 GGTLAGAATGNYTIS
+2665 GGTLAGAAAGNYTLS
-2680 HLGGS
+2680 HVGGS

-2691 ALTVTAGNGTM
+2691 ALTVTAGNGMM
-2702 VYGDAVPSLGYTSSG
+2702 VYGDAVPSLGYATSG
-2717 WKNGQSGALLSAVAV
+2717 WKNGQGGALVSGVTV
-2732 STNAT
+2732 STDAT
-2737 TLSDVGSAYVTT
+2737 SLSNVGTAYTTT

-2754 LSGSAAGNYTLSHV
+2754 LSGAAAGNYTLSHV

-2783 ANGTMVYG
+2783 ANGTLVYG
-2791 DALPSLGYSVAGWRN
+2791 DAVPSLGYSVAGWRN
-2806 SQSDALLSGVTVST
+2806 GQSDALLSGVTVSA

-2961 DAAPTLGYSVSGWK
+2961 DAAPTLGYGVSGWR
-2975 NDQGDALL
+2975 NGQSDALL

-2997 VGTSYLTTAT
+2997 VGTSYLTTAM

-3027 LSVTPAIL
+3027 LSVTPAVL

-3045 YGDAVPSLGYATSGW
+3045 YGDAVPSLGYTSSGW
-3060 KNGQGDTLLSG
+3060 KNGQSDALLSG
-3071 VGVSTNATTLSDV
+3071 IGVSTNATTLSDV
-3084 GSAYTTTA
+3084 GAAYTTTA
-3092 TGGTLSGAAAG
+3092 MGGTLAGAAAG
-3103 NYTLSHVN
+3103 NYTLAYV
-3111 NGSFSVTPATLTVTA
+3111 GGAFSVTPAALTVTA
-3126 ASGTMVYGDAVPSL
+3126 ASGTMVYGDAAPSL

-3237 GALLSA
+3237 GALLWA

-3330 GISTDATSLS
+3330 GISTNATSLS

-3355 SGDATGNYTLAYVGG
+3355 SGGATGNYTLAYVGG

-3378 LTVTAADATIIYG
+3378 LTVTAADATMIYG

-3456 VLISPAPLTVTAG
+3456 VSISPAPLTVTAG

-3504 TSATALSDVG
+3504 TNATALSDVG

-3706 LSHITGTVTV
+3706 LSHVAGTVTV

-3735 VPSLGYSVSGW
+3735 VPSLGYGVSGW

-3881 GNLVIVQRPP
+3881 GNLVIVQPPP

-3934 AAFLP
+3934 AAILP
-3939 ARLIDPVAPSP
+3939 ARFIDPVAPSP
-3950 ATPPVAGRSGSEA
+3950 AAPPVAGRSGSEA

-3972 DGGGDGTQDACGV
+3972 DGGGNGTQDACGA

>member
-1 MTTERRRSTG
+1 MTTGRRRSTG

-41 PTGGRFTAGSGRIA
+41 PTGGRFTAGNGRIA

-97 VTGTLPSR
+97 VTGALPSR

-142 HDVPDAAFAAQGDL
+142 HDVPDAAFAAQGDM

-281 AVTIE
+281 AVTVD
-286 SPVVAQRRT
+286 SPVVAQRRI

-305 KPEVREPG
+305 TPERPTPEVREPG
-313 RPDGVAKRPPRP
+313 RRDGAAKRPPRP

-339 GESVRITGAL
+339 GESVRIAGTL
-349 DASGTAGR
+349 DASGAAGR

-378 SGTAGGT
+378 SGASGGT

-396 NAATRYLAEPVA
+396 NTATRYLAEPVA
-408 TARTLTVEAGAQLR
+408 TARTLTVEAGARLR
-422 ADGARGDG
+422 ADGTRGDG

-451 AAKGGDAEV
+451 AGKGGDAEV

-474 RGTASFGTL
+474 RGTAGFGTL

-498 GMSGFSASGNDSV
+498 GMSGFSASGDDSV

-519 ALNYANVLVTTGDG
+519 ALNFANVEVTTGDG
-533 GTQAGDITVATPLT
+533 GTQAGDITVAAPLT
-547 GLTSTLTLSAHRDII
+547 WNASTTLTLSAYRDITVNAALTAQGDEGMI
-562 VNAAVTAGSSGS
+562 VLKAGRDIAVNAAVTGET
-574 VRLKAERDIVV
+574 R
-585 NAAITGGIT
+585 
-594 SDFTLL
+594 SDLSLL
-600 AKRDVTVN
+600 AKRDVTVS
-608 AAIGG
+608 AAMRGA
-613 RKVVLWS
+613 KVVLWS
-620 GYDGSGIGSV
+620 DYAGIGTGSV
-630 RFGTGATVTA
+630 QFGAGATVTA
-640 TGGLSI
+640 SGGASI
-646 FYNPTA
+646 LYNPTA
-652 YTTPTDYSGI
+652 YTAPTDYSGI
-662 AGTGT
+662 AGAGT
-667 AVTSYML
+667 AVTGYML

-691 YALGRDIDARAT
+691 YALGRDIDADAT
-703 AGWNSGAGFAPL
+703 AGWNHGAGFAPL
-715 GSAATPFTG
+715 GSVATPFTG
-724 LLDGG
+724 LLDGR
-729 DRAITGLTI
+729 DHAVSGLTI
-738 NRTGSDDVGLF
+738 NRPGSDDVGLF
-749 GVVAAGGAVRD
+749 GVVGTGGAVRD

-769 GANRVGALAGSNVGT
+769 GANRVGALVGSNAGA
-784 VTWASATGAV
+784 VTWASATGTV
-794 SGRGNAVGGLI
+794 TGRGGEVGGLV
-805 GTNSGTVG
+805 GSNSGTIG

-823 QGGAVGGLIG
+823 QGGAVGGLVG
-833 DNAGGTVNQAY
+833 SSSGTILQTY
-844 ASGTVTAQGDQV
+844 ASGAVTAGGDQV
-856 GGLIGRMTGGSVTQV
+856 GGLVGRVTAGSVTET
-871 YALGGVTGTL
+871 YALGSVTGT
-881 RVGGLIGD
+881 RSVGGLIGD
-889 NNGGTVTQTYA
+889 NGGTVTESYA
-900 TGAVTGQAEAGG
+900 TGAVTGQDAGG
-912 LVGAN
+912 LIGAN
-917 SGGVTLSYWDTQT
+917 GGTVEWSFWDTQT
-930 TGRSNAAGSGVDT
+930 TGLGNNGIGTGSGT
-943 GMTGLTTD
+943 ANGLRGLTSD
-951 NARTSR
+951 EIRTSD
-957 PGGGASAYQGWS
+957 SVVQD
-969 IGVTGQS
+969 GQYFAVGTS
-976 WYMNNEA
+976 KWYLNFYY
-983 STLPDLRP
+983 PDPDFRP
-991 IGAWEEARV
+991 IGMWEAPRK
-1000 GVEGY
+1000 GADGY
-1005 AVVTNLHQLV
+1005 AVVSNLHQLV
-1015 LINNKSPT
+1015 LINAAT
-1023 DSRLNILRDYW
+1023 DWFQYYSGNYRLGM
-1034 LATDIDASATRG
+1034 DIDASETAG
-1046 TNPSDIW
+1046 LNPAGIW
-1053 GPRGFVPIGYQDS
+1053 GTRGFVPIGVGDVT
-1066 FVGTFDGN
+1066 FRGTFDGN
-1074 GHVVKGVYINRE
+1074 GHVINNLFINRPQI
-1086 GSYKGFFRAL
+1086 SNLGFFGRASG
-1096 SASTRRHSNV
+1096 SASRSAIIKNIGIVNGQFSGASSIFVGGLVGSTAGGV
-1106 IVKNFGIVDG
+1106 IV
-1116 TVIAGSSSYLVGGIA
+1116 
-1131 GMMGPGIIENS
+1131 ENS
-1142 YFTGSVS
+1142 YFIGTVS
-1149 GGESV
+1149 GHSV
-1154 GGIVG
+1154 V
-1159 ALSEGSIRRSYV
+1159 
-1171 IASVTGSPTAST
+1171 
-1183 GSIGGLVGD
+1183 GGLVGAA
-1192 GIESSIEQSYASGRV
+1192 SSTDRIKRSYAAASVTAAGSSAGGLVGRSSAEINESYASGRV
-1207 TGPVGTGGLVGTA
+1207 TGASNVGGFIGQHTQGTI
-1220 DGLTVTSSYWDKDT
+1220 TNSYWDT
-1234 TGQQNGIGNATVA
+1234 QTSGQQNGVGNKVVT

-1269 KDWYQSADMRPIG
+1269 KDWYQSTDMRPIG

-1316 GADIDAQATS
+1316 EADIDAQATS

-1343 TGGAGFTGRFDG
+1343 TGGAGFSGRFDG

-1398 RERVGAIAGSNGGI
+1398 RDRVGAIAGRNGGT

-1442 SYASGAVTG
+1442 SYATGAVTG
-1451 LGDGVGGLVGD
+1451 QGDGVGGLVGD

-1486 GLVGSNG
+1486 GLVGNNG

-1522 GTTTLSYWNTQT
+1522 GATTLSYWNTQT

-1626 AGTNVGTYLNFLDT
+1626 AGTNVGTHVNLLDT
-1640 SGVSATFSV
+1640 SGVAATFSA

-1658 GAVVTPAT
+1658 GTVVTPAT
-1666 LTVTAANGTM
+1666 LTVTADNGTM

-1706 STSATGLS
+1706 STSATALS

-1724 GGILSGAAVGNYTI
+1724 GGVLSGAAVGNYTI
-1738 VHTNGTVSITPA
+1738 VHTTGTVSITPA

-1755 AANGT
+1755 AADGT
-1760 MVYGDTV
+1760 MVYGDAV

-1776 WKNGQGGALLSGV
+1776 WKNGQSGALLSGVDVSTNATALSDVGSAYTTTATGGTLSGAAAGNYTFSYVNGAFSVTPATLTVTADNGTMVYGDAVPSLGYTASGWKNGQSGALLSGV

-1803 SYITTATGGT
+1803 AYITTATGGT

-1826 VGGTFAVTPATLTV
+1826 VGGSFAVTPATLTV

-1855 LGYTTSGWKNGQ
+1855 LGY
-1867 GGALLSGVT
+1867 
-1876 VSTDATSFSNVGATY
+1876 AT
-1891 ITTATGGAL
+1891 
-1900 SGAATGNYTLSHVG
+1900 
-1914 GTFAVTPATLTV
+1914 
-1926 TADNG
+1926 
-1931 TMVYGDAVPSLGYS
+1931 
-1945 VSGWKNGQ
+1945 SGWKNGQ
-1953 SGALLSDVTVSTNST
+1953 SGALLSGVGVSTNAT

-1982 GGTLSGAA
+1982 GGTLSGGA

-2028 GYGVS
+2028 GYATSGWKNGQGDTLLSDVGVSTNATALSDVGATYITTAMGGTLSGAAAGNYTFSYLNGTFSVTPAPLTVTAANETMVYGDAVPSLGYATSGWKNGQSGALLSGVTVSTDATSLSNVGATYLTTATGGTLSGAAAGNYTLSHVDGSFAVTPATLTVTAANGTMVYGDAVPSLGYSVSGWKNGQSGALLSDVSVSTSATTLSDVGTAYTTTATGGTLSGAAAGNYTLSYVNGTFSVTPATLTVTADNGTMVYGDAVPSLGYSVSGWKNGQGDASLSGISVSASATSVSNVGAYTTMATGGALSGSAAGNYTLSHVNGSFAVTPATLTVTAANGTMVYGDTVPSLGYTISGWKNGQSDALLSGVTVSSDATSLSDVGTAYITTATGGTLAGAATGNYTISHVGGSFSVTPAALTVTAGNGMMVYGDAVPSLGYTSSGWKNGQSGALLSAVAVSTNATTLSDVGSAYVTTATGGTLSGSAAGNYTLSHVGGTFSVTPATLTVTAANGTLVYGDAVPSLGYSVAGWRNGQSDALLSGVTVSTDATSLSNVGVYTSTAAGGTLSGAANGNYVLRHVDGSFSVTPATLTVTAANGAMVYGDTAPSVGYSVAGWKNGQGEALLSGVTVSTDATSLSNVGLYTSSTTGGILSGAAAGNYTLSRATGTVTITPATLTVTAANGAMVYGDAVPTLGYGVSGWRNGQSDALLSGVTVSTNASSLSDVGTSYLTTATGGALSGAAVGNYTLSYVGGSLSVTPAVLTVTAANGAMVYGDAVPSLGYTSSGWKNGQSDALLSGIGVSTNATTLSDVGAAYTTTAMGGTLGGAAAGNYTLAYVGGAFSVTPAALTVTAASGTMVYGDAVPSLGYAISGWKNGQGDALLSGIGVSTDATSLSNVGNYASTATGGTLSGAAAGNYTLNHVNGAISVTPATLTVTAGGGSMIYGDAVPSLSYTTAGWRNGQGGALLSAVTVSTDATSLSNVGAAYTTTATGGTLSGPAAGNYTLSYVDGAFSVTPATLTVTAANGTMVYGDAVPSLGYTTSGWRNGQSDALLSGVGISTDATSLSNVGTSYLTMATGGVLSGSATGNYTLAYVGGAFAVTPATLTVTAADATMIYGENVPALGYTTSGWKNGQGDASLSGISVSASATSVSNVGTYASTATGGMLSGAAAGNYTLSHVGGTVLISPAPLTVTAGNGVRVYGDAVPSLGYSVS

-2041 ALLSGVGVSTNAT
+2041 ALLSGVTVSTNAT

-2161 AAGNYTLAHLGGTFA
+2161 AAGNYTL
-2176 VTPATLTVTAA
+2176 
-2187 DGTMVYGDAV
+2187 
-2197 PSLGYS
+2197 
-2203 VSGWKNGQGDALIS
+2203 
-2217 GIGVSTAVTSLSNAG
+2217 
-2232 AYVSTVTGGVLSGAA
+2232 
-2247 VGNYSLSHVTGTV
+2247 
-2260 TVTPA
+2260 
-2265 PLTVTAANGTMVYGD
+2265 
-2280 AVPSLGYTTSG
+2280 
-2291 WRNGQSDALL
+2291 
-2301 SGVIVSTN
+2301 
-2309 ATALSNVGAYASAAT
+2309 
-2324 GGTLSGAAAGNYT
+2324 
-2337 LSHVGGT
+2337 
-2344 FAVTPATL
+2344 
-2352 TVTAGNGTMV
+2352 
-2362 YGDAVPSLGY
+2362 
-2372 SMSGWKNGQGDAL
+2372 
-2385 LSGVGV
+2385 
-2391 STNATSLSNVGNY
+2391 
-2404 ASTATGGTLS
+2404 
-2414 GAAAGNYTLNHVNGV
+2414 
-2429 FSVSPATLTVT
+2429 
-2440 AANGT
+2440 
-2445 MVYGDAVPSLGYT
+2445 
-2458 TSGWRNGQS
+2458 
-2467 DALLSAVAAST
+2467 
-2478 NATTLSNVGIYTSTA
+2478 
-2493 TGGTLLGAAAGN
+2493 
-2505 YTLSHATGTVTITP
+2505 
-2519 APLTVT
+2519 
-2525 AADGTMVYGDAVPS
+2525 
-2539 LGYSV
+2539 
-2544 SGWKNGQGDASLS
+2544 
-2557 GISVSASA
+2557 
-2565 TSVSNV
+2565 
-2571 GAYTTTATGGT
+2571 
-2582 LSGVA
+2582 
-2587 AGNYTLSYVNG
+2587 
-2598 SFAVT
+2598 
-2603 PATLTVTAANGT
+2603 
-2615 MIYGDTVPSLGYTI
+2615 
-2629 SGWKNGQSDA
+2629 
-2639 LLSGVTVSSDATS
+2639 
-2652 LSDVGTAY
+2652 
-2660 ITTAT
+2660 
-2665 GGTLAGAATGNYTIS
+2665 
-2680 HLGGS
+2680 
-2685 FSVTPA
+2685 
-2691 ALTVTAGNGTM
+2691 
-2702 VYGDAVPSLGYTSSG
+2702 
-2717 WKNGQSGALLSAVAV
+2717 
-2732 STNAT
+2732 
-2737 TLSDVGSAYVTT
+2737 
-2749 ATGGT
+2749 
-2754 LSGSAAGNYTLSHV
+2754 
-2768 GGTFSVTPATLTVTA
+2768 
-2783 ANGTMVYG
+2783 
-2791 DALPSLGYSVAGWRN
+2791 
-2806 SQSDALLSGVTVST
+2806 
-2820 DATSLSNVGV
+2820 
-2830 YASTAAGGTLSGAAT
+2830 
-2845 GNYVLRHV
+2845 
-2853 DGSFSVTPAT
+2853 
-2863 LTVTAANGA
+2863 
-2872 MVYGDTAPS
+2872 
-2881 VGYSVAGW
+2881 
-2889 KNGQGEAL
+2889 
-2897 LSGVTV
+2897 
-2903 STDATSLS
+2903 
-2911 NVGLYTSSTTG
+2911 
-2922 GILSGAAAGNYTLSR
+2922 
-2937 ATGTVTITPATL
+2937 
-2949 TVTAANGAMVYG
+2949 
-2961 DAAPTLGYSVSGWK
+2961 
-2975 NDQGDALL
+2975 
-2983 SGVTVST
+2983 
-2990 NASSLSD
+2990 
-2997 VGTSYLTTAT
+2997 
-3007 GGALSGAAVGNYTL
+3007 
-3021 SYVGGS
+3021 
-3027 LSVTPAIL
+3027 
-3035 TVTAANGAMV
+3035 
-3045 YGDAVPSLGYATSGW
+3045 
-3060 KNGQGDTLLSG
+3060 
-3071 VGVSTNATTLSDV
+3071 
-3084 GSAYTTTA
+3084 
-3092 TGGTLSGAAAG
+3092 
-3103 NYTLSHVN
+3103 
-3111 NGSFSVTPATLTVTA
+3111 
-3126 ASGTMVYGDAVPSL
+3126 
-3140 GYAISGWK
+3140 
-3148 NGQGDALLSGVGVS
+3148 
-3162 TDATS
+3162 
-3167 LSNVGNYASTAT
+3167 
-3179 GGTLSGAAAGN
+3179 
-3190 YTLNHVNGAISVTPA
+3190 
-3205 ILTVTAGGGSM
+3205 
-3216 IYGDAVPS
+3216 
-3224 LSYTTAGW
+3224 
-3232 RNGQG
+3232 
-3237 GALLSA
+3237 
-3243 VTVSTDA
+3243 
-3250 TSLSNVGATY
+3250 
-3260 TTTATGGTLSG
+3260 
-3271 PAAGNYTLSYVD
+3271 
-3283 GAFSVTPATL
+3283 
-3293 TVTAANGTMVYG
+3293 
-3305 DAVPSLGYTTSGW
+3305 
-3318 KNGQSDALLSGV
+3318 
-3330 GISTDATSLS
+3330 
-3340 NVGTSYLTMATGGVL
+3340 
-3355 SGDATGNYTLAYVGG
+3355 
-3370 AFSVTPAT
+3370 
-3378 LTVTAADATIIYG
+3378 
-3391 ENVPALGYTTSGW
+3391 
-3404 KNGQGDASLSGI
+3404 
-3416 SVSTGATSLSNVGT
+3416 
-3430 YASTATGGTLSGAA
+3430 
-3444 AGNYTLSHVGGT
+3444 
-3456 VLISPAPLTVTAG
+3456 
-3469 NGARVYGDA
+3469 
-3478 VPSLGYSVSGWKNGQ
+3478 
-3493 GDALLSGVTVS
+3493 
-3504 TSATALSDVG
+3504 
-3514 SAYLTSA
+3514 
-3521 TGGTLSGAAAGN
+3521 
-3533 YTLSYVNGAFS
+3533 
-3544 VTPAVLTVT
+3544 
-3553 AANGTMAYGDAVPSL
+3553 
-3568 GYSVSGWRNGQNGA
+3568 
-3582 LLSGVGVSTNATLL
+3582 
-3596 SNAGTAYITT
+3596 
-3606 ATGGVLSG
+3606 
-3614 AAAGNYTLTHLG
+3614 THLG

-3706 LSHITGTVTV
+3706 LSHMTGTVTV

-3735 VPSLGYSVSGW
+3735 VPSLGYGVSGW

-3881 GNLVIVQRPP
+3881 GNLVIVQPPP

-3903 TANPPS
+3903 TANPLS

-3923 VPVELP
+3923 VLVELP

-3950 ATPPVAGRSGSEA
+3950 AAPTVAGRSGSEA

-3972 DGGGDGTQDACGV
+3972 DGGGDGTQDACGA

>member
-281 AVTIE
+281 AVTVD
-286 SPVVAQRRT
+286 SPVVAQRRS
-295 AEANPKPDRP
+295 AEAGPKPDRP
-305 KPEVREPG
+305 TPEVRESG
-313 RPDGVAKRPPRP
+313 RRDGAAKRPPR
-325 SRRPDVSGGDIRVS
+325 SARRPEVSGGDIRVS
-339 GESVRITGAL
+339 GESVRIAGML

-370 SGTAALDV
+370 SGTAVLDV

-408 TARTLTVEAGAQLR
+408 RARALTVEAGAQLR
-422 ADGARGDG
+422 ADGTRGDG

-439 DTAFAGAISARG
+439 DTAFAGTISARG
-451 AAKGGDAEV
+451 AVRGGDAEV

-474 RGTASFGTL
+474 RGTAGFGTL

-519 ALNYANVLVTTGDG
+519 ALGWANVLVTTGDG
-533 GTQAGDITVATPLT
+533 GTQAGDITMAAPLT
-547 GLTSTLTLSAHRDII
+547 WNASTTLTLSAYRDITVNAALTAQGDEGMI
-562 VNAAVTAGSSGS
+562 VLKAGRDIAVNAAVTGETRSDVSLLAT
-574 VRLKAERDIVV
+574 RDVAV
-585 NAAITGGIT
+585 NAAVSG
-594 SDFTLL
+594 
-600 AKRDVTVN
+600 A
-608 AAIGG
+608 
-613 RKVVLWS
+613 KVVLWS
-620 GYDGSGIGSV
+620 DYGGIGTGTV
-630 RFGTGATVTA
+630 RFGAGATITA
-640 TGGLSI
+640 SGGASI
-646 FYNPTA
+646 LYNPTV
-652 YTTPTDYSGI
+652 YTAPTDYSGI
-662 AGTGT
+662 AGAGTVVTG
-667 AVTSYML
+667 YML

-681 QAIGTNLAGT
+681 QAIGTNLAGV
-691 YALGRDIDARAT
+691 YALGRDIDADAT
-703 AGWNSGAGFAPL
+703 AGWNHGAGFAPL

-724 LLDGG
+724 LFDGR
-729 DRAITGLTI
+729 DHAINGLTI
-738 NRTGSDDVGLF
+738 NRADSDDVGLF
-749 GVVAAGGAVRD
+749 GVVGTGGAVRD

-769 GANRVGALAGSNVGT
+769 GANRVGALAGSNAGT
-784 VTWASATGAV
+784 VTWASATGTV
-794 SGRGNAVGGLI
+794 TGRGGEVGGLV
-805 GTNSGTVG
+805 GSNAGTVG

-823 QGGAVGGLIG
+823 QGGAAGGLVGSSSGTILQTYASGAVTAGGDQVGGLVGRVTAGSVTEAYALGSVTGTRSVGGLIG
-833 DNAGGTVNQAY
+833 DNGGA
-844 ASGTVTAQGDQV
+844 VTE
-856 GGLIGRMTGGSVTQV
+856 S
-871 YALGGVTGTL
+871 
-881 RVGGLIGD
+881 
-889 NNGGTVTQTYA
+889 YA
-900 TGAVTGQAEAGG
+900 TGAVTGQDAGG
-912 LVGAN
+912 LIGAN
-917 SGGVTLSYWDTQT
+917 GGTVEWSFWDTQT
-930 TGRSNAAGSGVDT
+930 TGLGSGVGVGNGT
-943 GMTGLTTD
+943 TTGL
-951 NARTSR
+951 RGLTSDEIR
-957 PGGGASAYQGWS
+957 DSSAVADGNYFSYGAYKWYSNLFD
-969 IGVTGQS
+969 IG
-976 WYMNNEA
+976 
-983 STLPDLRP
+983 PDFRP
-991 IGAWEEARV
+991 IGVWEAART
-1000 GVEGY
+1000 GADGY
-1005 AVVTNLHQLV
+1005 RVVSNLHQLV
-1015 LINNKSPT
+1015 LINAT
-1023 DSRLNILRDYW
+1023 DGWTEYPKGSYRL
-1034 LATDIDASATRG
+1034 AMDIDASETAG
-1046 TNPSDIW
+1046 TNPAGIW
-1053 GPRGFVPIGYQDS
+1053 GERGFYPIGNLIVRFQGNFDGDGHVIKGLFINRPNARYVGFFGQAIGVANNNAIIKNIGITDGQFTGEV
-1066 FVGTFDGN
+1066 FVGG
-1074 GHVVKGVYINRE
+1074 
-1086 GSYKGFFRAL
+1086 
-1096 SASTRRHSNV
+1096 
-1106 IVKNFGIVDG
+1106 
-1116 TVIAGSSSYLVGGIA
+1116 LVGSISG
-1131 GMMGPGIIENS
+1131 GVVIENS

-1149 GGESV
+1149 GQS
-1154 GGIVG
+1154 IV
-1159 ALSEGSIRRSYV
+1159 
-1171 IASVTGSPTAST
+1171 
-1183 GSIGGLVGD
+1183 GGLVGNSQSPLD
-1192 GIESSIEQSYASGRV
+1192 RIKQSYAVASVTAAGNRAGGLVGRSYAGIDQSYASGSV
-1207 TGPVGTGGLVGTA
+1207 TGATNVGGFIGEHTQGTI
-1220 DGLTVTSSYWDKDT
+1220 TNSYWDT
-1234 TGQQNGIGNATVA
+1234 QTSGQQNGVGNKVVT

-1255 EARQASSYVGWDFT
+1255 EARQASSYVGWDFA

-1297 TNLHQLQLIDANP
+1297 TNLHQFQLIDANP
-1310 AGSYRL
+1310 TGSYRL

-1326 GADAAGVW
+1326 GVDAAGVW

-1343 TGGAGFTGRFDG
+1343 TGVAGFTGRFDG
-1355 RGHLIRGLTINR
+1355 RGHLIRGLTVNR

-1376 GRIGSGGTVGYVG
+1376 GRIGTGGSVGYVG

-1398 RERVGAIAGSNGGI
+1398 RDRVGAIAGWNGGI
-1412 ILQSF
+1412 LLQSF
-1417 SRAGVSG
+1417 SWAGVSG

-1430 GLVGLNTATIRQ
+1430 GLVGLNTATIHQ
-1442 SYASGAVTG
+1442 SYATGAVTG
-1451 LGDGVGGLVGD
+1451 QGDGVGGLVGD
-1462 NSAGGSIAQ
+1462 NNAGGSIAQ

-1486 GLVGSNG
+1486 GLVGNNG
-1493 AGSSITQSYATG
+1493 AGSSIAQSYATG

-1626 AGTNVGTYLNFLDT
+1626 AGTNVGTYLSFLDT
-1640 SGVSATFSV
+1640 SGVAATFSA

-1658 GAVVTPAT
+1658 GAVV
-1666 LTVTAANGTM
+1666 
-1676 VYGDAVP
+1676 
-1683 SLGYTTSGW
+1683 
-1692 KNGQSD
+1692 
-1698 ALLSGVTV
+1698 
-1706 STSATGLS
+1706 
-1714 DVGDYASTAT
+1714 
-1724 GGILSGAAVGNYTI
+1724 
-1738 VHTNGTVSITPA
+1738 TPA

-1776 WKNGQGGALLSGV
+1776 WKNGQSGALLSGV
-1789 TVSTDATS
+1789 TVSTSATALSDIGDYASTATGGVLSGAAEGNYTIFHTTGTVSITPATLTVTAANGTMVYGDTVPSLGYATSGWKNGQSGALLSAVAVSTDATVLSDVGNGYVTTATGGTLSGAAAGNYTFSYIDGAFSVTPAALTVTAANGTMVYGDAVPSLSYATSGWKNGQSGALLSGVTVSTNATTLSDVGSAYTTTATGGTLSGAAAGNYTLSYVNGAFSVTPATLTVTAANGTMVYGDAVPALGYTTSGWKNGQSGALLSAVGVSTNATS
-1797 LSNVGT
+1797 LSNVGSAYT
-1803 SYITTATGGT
+1803 TTATGGT

-1840 TADNGTMVYGDAVPS
+1840 TAADGAMVYGDAVPS
-1855 LGYTTSGWKNGQ
+1855 LGYTTSGWR
-1867 GGALLSGVT
+1867 
-1876 VSTDATSFSNVGATY
+1876 
-1891 ITTATGGAL
+1891 
-1900 SGAATGNYTLSHVG
+1900 
-1914 GTFAVTPATLTV
+1914 
-1926 TADNG
+1926 
-1931 TMVYGDAVPSLGYS
+1931 
-1945 VSGWKNGQ
+1945 
-1953 SGALLSDVTVSTNST
+1953 
-1968 TLSDVGSAYVTTAT
+1968 
-1982 GGTLSGAA
+1982 
-1990 AGNYTISHV
+1990 
-1999 GGSFSV
+1999 
-2005 TPATL
+2005 
-2010 TVTAADGTMV
+2010 
-2020 YGDAVPSL
+2020 
-2028 GYGVS
+2028 
-2033 GWKNGQGD
+2033 NGQGD
-2041 ALLSGVGVSTNAT
+2041 ALLSGVTVSTSAT
-2054 ALSDVGSAYLTSAT
+2054 ALSDVGDYANTAT
-2068 GGTLSGAAAGN
+2068 GGILSGAAAGN
-2079 YTLSYV
+2079 YTFSYV

-2096 TVTAANGTMA
+2096 MVTAANGTMA

-2161 AAGNYTLAHLGGTFA
+2161 AAGNYTLAHLGGAFS

-2197 PSLGYS
+2197 PALGYTT
-2203 VSGWKNGQGDALIS
+2203 SGWRNGQGDALIS

-2280 AVPSLGYTTSG
+2280 AVPSLGYGVSG

-2372 SMSGWKNGQGDAL
+2372 SVSGWKNGQGDAL

-2544 SGWKNGQGDASLS
+2544 SGWKKGQGDASLS

-2565 TSVSNV
+2565 TSVLNV

-2615 MIYGDTVPSLGYTI
+2615 MIYGDTVPSLSYTI

-2639 LLSGVTVSSDATS
+2639 LLSGITVSSDATS

-2680 HLGGS
+2680 HVGGS

-2768 GGTFSVTPATLTVTA
+2768 GGTLSVTPATLTVTA

-2863 LTVTAANGA
+2863 LTVIAANGA

-2881 VGYSVAGW
+2881 LGYTTSGW
-2889 KNGQGEAL
+2889 RNGQGDAL

-2922 GILSGAAAGNYTLSR
+2922 GLLSGAAAGNYTLSR

-2949 TVTAANGAMVYG
+2949 TVTAANGTMVYG
-2961 DAAPTLGYSVSGWK
+2961 DAAPTLGYGVSGWR
-2975 NDQGDALL
+2975 NGQSDALL

-3027 LSVTPAIL
+3027 LSVTPAVL

-3045 YGDAVPSLGYATSGW
+3045 YGDAVPSLGYTSSGW
-3060 KNGQGDTLLSG
+3060 KNGQSDALLSG
-3071 VGVSTNATTLSDV
+3071 IGVSTDATTLSDV
-3084 GSAYTTTA
+3084 GAAYTTTA
-3092 TGGTLSGAAAG
+3092 MGGTLAGAAAG
-3103 NYTLSHVN
+3103 NYTLAYV
-3111 NGSFSVTPATLTVTA
+3111 GGAFSVTPAALTVTA
-3126 ASGTMVYGDAVPSL
+3126 GNGTMVYGDAVPSL

-3148 NGQGDALLSGVGVS
+3148 NGQGDALLSGIGVS

-3205 ILTVTAGGGSM
+3205 TLTVTAGGGSM

-3232 RNGQG
+3232 RNGQS
-3237 GALLSA
+3237 GALLSG

-3250 TSLSNVGATY
+3250 TSLSNVGAAY

-3271 PAAGNYTLSYVD
+3271 AAVGNYRLSYVD
-3283 GAFSVTPATL
+3283 GAFSVTPAAL
-3293 TVTAANGTMVYG
+3293 MVTAANGTMVYG
-3305 DAVPSLGYTTSGW
+3305 DAVPSLGYSVSGW
-3318 KNGQSDALLSGV
+3318 KNGQSGALLSGV

-3355 SGDATGNYTLAYVGG
+3355 SGGATGNYTLAYVGG

-3378 LTVTAADATIIYG
+3378 LTVTAADATMIYG

-3404 KNGQGDASLSGI
+3404 KNGQGAAMLSGI
-3416 SVSTGATSLSNVGT
+3416 GVFTGATSLSNVGT

-3469 NGARVYGDA
+3469 NGAMVYGDA

-3504 TSATALSDVG
+3504 TNATALSDVG

-3553 AANGTMAYGDAVPSL
+3553 AANSTMAYGDAVPSL

-3582 LLSGVGVSTNATLL
+3582 LLSGVGVSTNATSL

-3614 AAAGNYTLTHLG
+3614 AAAGNYTLAHLG
-3626 GTFAVTPATLT
+3626 GTFAVTPAALT
-3637 VTAADGTMVYGD
+3637 VTAGNGMMVYGEN
-3649 AVPALGY
+3649 VPSLGY

-3706 LSHITGTVTV
+3706 LSHVAGTVTV

-3723 TAGNGMMVYGDA
+3723 TAANGTMVYGDA
-3735 VPSLGYSVSGW
+3735 VPSLGYGVSGW

-3790 TIRYVNGAFA
+3790 TLSHVGGTFS
-3800 VTPAP
+3800 VTPAT
-3805 LTVTAANGTMVLG
+3805 LTVTAANGTMVYG
-3818 DSVPS
+3818 DAVPS
-3823 LGYSVSGWKNG
+3823 LGYTTSGWKNG

-3840 SGVGVST
+3840 SGVDVST
-3847 SATSLSSVGRYVSTA
+3847 SATALSSVGRYVSTA

-3881 GNLVIVQRPP
+3881 GHLMIVQRPP

-3939 ARLIDPVAPSP
+3939 ARFIDPVAPSP
-3950 ATPPVAGRSGSEA
+3950 AAPPVAGRSGSEA
-3963 GSPGLASEQ
+3963 GSPGPASEQ
-3972 DGGGDGTQDACGV
+3972 DGGGDGTQDACGA
-3985 AGGEGCASLPH
+3985 AGGEGCATLPH

>member
-1 MTTERRRSTG
+1 MTTGRRRSTG

-23 LSGTALTPLHSA
+23 LSGTALTPLHFA

-97 VTGTLPSR
+97 VTGALPSR

-142 HDVPDAAFAAQGDL
+142 HDVPDAAFAAQGDM

-199 ALAAGYEVL
+199 ALVAGYEVL

-214 ADGRFVVK
+214 ADGRFVVR

-258 GLVKATGA
+258 GVVKATGA

-281 AVTIE
+281 AVTVD

-295 AEANPKPDRP
+295 AEAGP
-305 KPEVREPG
+305 KPERPTREVQEPG
-313 RPDGVAKRPPRP
+313 RRDGAAKRPPRP
-325 SRRPDVSGGDIRVS
+325 SRRPEVSGGDIRVS
-339 GESVRITGAL
+339 GESVRIAGTL

-422 ADGARGDG
+422 ADGTRGDG

-474 RGTASFGTL
+474 RGTAGFGTL

-498 GMSGFSASGNDSV
+498 GMSGFSASGGDSV
-511 LNVNTLKS
+511 LNVDTLKS

-562 VNAAVTAGSSGS
+562 VNAAVTAGNSGS

-600 AKRDVTVN
+600 AKQDVTVN

-724 LLDGG
+724 LLDGR

-760 VRMVGGSVL
+760 VRLVGGSVL

-844 ASGTVTAQGDQV
+844 ASATVTAQGDQV

-917 SGGVTLSYWDTQT
+917 SGGVALSYWDTQT

-1106 IVKNFGIVDG
+1106 MVKNFGIVDG

-1131 GMMGPGIIENS
+1131 GMMGTGIIENS

-1207 TGPVGTGGLVGTA
+1207 TGSVGTGGLVGTA

-1234 TGQQNGIGNATVA
+1234 TGQQNGIGNATVT

-1326 GADAAGVW
+1326 GVDAAGVW

-1343 TGGAGFTGRFDG
+1343 TGGAGFTGQFDG
-1355 RGHLIRGLTINR
+1355 RGHLIRGLTVNR

-1376 GRIGSGGTVGYVG
+1376 GRIGTGGSVGYVG

-1398 RERVGAIAGSNGGI
+1398 RDRVGALAGWNGGT

-1424 QGLGTG
+1424 QGVGTG

-1442 SYASGAVTG
+1442 SYATGAVTG
-1451 LGDGVGGLVGD
+1451 QGDGVGGLVGD
-1462 NSAGGSIAQ
+1462 NNVGGSIAQ
-1471 SYATGAVTGQGLGTG
+1471 SYATGAVTGQGVGVG
-1486 GLVGSNG
+1486 GLVGNNG
-1493 AGSSITQSYATG
+1493 AGSSIAQSYATG
-1505 AVSGQGAALGGL
+1505 AVSGQDAALGGL

-1534 SGMAAGA
+1534 SGVAAGA
-1541 GAGSVT
+1541 GVGSVT

-1555 GMRDAS
+1555 GMRDAN

-1577 DAPLLYGVSGV
+1577 DAPLLFGVSGV

-1617 TGSASSTLA
+1617 TGSASSTLT
-1626 AGTNVGTYLNFLDT
+1626 AGTNVGTHVNLLDT
-1640 SGVSATFSV
+1640 SGVAATFSA

-1676 VYGDAVP
+1676 VYGDAAP
-1683 SLGYTTSGW
+1683 SLGYTTTGW
-1692 KNGQSD
+1692 KMGQSG

-1706 STSATGLS
+1706 STSATALS
-1714 DVGDYASTAT
+1714 DVGDYASTAA
-1724 GGILSGAAVGNYTI
+1724 GGVLSGAAVGNYTI
-1738 VHTNGTVSITPA
+1738 VHTAGTVSITPATLMVTAANGSMVYGDAVPSLGYSASGWKNGQSGTLLSAVAVSTDATALSDVGSAYVTTATGGTLSGAAAGNYTLSYVNGSFSVTPA

-1760 MVYGDTV
+1760 MVYGDAV
-1767 PSLGYTTSG
+1767 PSLGYATSG
-1776 WKNGQGGALLSGV
+1776 WKNGQGEALLSGVTVSTDATALSDVGSAYITTATGGTLSGAAAGNYTLSHVGGTFSVTPATLTVTAASGTMVYGDAVPSLGYSVAGWKNGQGDGLLSAV

-1826 VGGTFAVTPATLTV
+1826 VGGSFSVTPAALTVTAANGTMVYGDAVPLLGYRVEGWKNGQSGALLSGVDVSTNATALSDVGSAYVTTATGGTLSGAATGNYTFSYIDGSFSVTPATLTV
-1840 TADNGTMVYGDAVPS
+1840 TAANGTMVYGDAVPS
-1855 LGYTTSGWKNGQ
+1855 LGHSVAGWRNGQGDGLLSAVTVSTDATSLSNVGTSYITTATGGTLSGAAAGNYTLSHVGGSFSVTPAVLTVTAASGTMVYGDAVPSLGYATSGWKNGH

-1876 VSTDATSFSNVGATY
+1876 VSTDATSLSNVGTPYITAATGGILSGAAAGNYTLSHVGGTFAVTPATLTVTAANGTMVYGDAVPSLGYSVAGWKNGQGDALLSAVAVSADATALSNVGNGYVTTATGGTLSGAATGNYTFSYINGSFSVTPATLTVTAANGTMVYGDAVPSLGYATSGWKNGQGDALLSAVTVSTDATSLSDVGSSYITTATGGTLSGAAAGNYMLSHVGGTFAVTPAALTVTAANATMVYGDAVPSLGYSVAGWRNGQGDALLSAVAVSTDATSLSNVGTSYITTATGGTLSGAAAGNYTLSHVGGTFSVTPATLTVTAANGAMVYGDTVPSLGYTTSGWRNGQNDALLSGVGVSTDATALSDVGSAYITTATGGTLSGAAAGNYTLSHVGGTFSVTPATLTVTAANGTMVYGDAVPSLGYSVAGWRNGQGDALLSGVSVSTNATALSDVGSAYVTTATGGTLSGAATGNYTFSYIDGSFSVTPATLMVTAANGTMVYGDAVPSLGYATSGWKNGQSGTLLSAVAVSTDATALSNVGNGYVTTATGGTLSGAAAGNYTLSHVGGTFSVTPATLTVTAASGTMVYGDTVPSLGYTTSGWRNGQNDALLSGVGVSTNATSLSNVGAAYLTVATGGMLSGAAAGNYTLSHVGGTFSVTPATLTVTAANGTMVYGDTVPSLGYTTLGWKNGQGDAMLSGIGVSTGATSMSNVGTYASTATGGMLSGAAAGNYALSYVGGSLSVTPAVLTVTAANGTMVYGDAVPSLGYATSGWKNGQGDALLSAVTVSTDATSQSDVGSAY

-1926 TADNG
+1926 TAANA
-1931 TMVYGDAVPSLGYS
+1931 TMVYGENVP
-1945 VSGWKNGQ
+1945 
-1953 SGALLSDVTVSTNST
+1953 
-1968 TLSDVGSAYVTTAT
+1968 
-1982 GGTLSGAA
+1982 
-1990 AGNYTISHV
+1990 
-1999 GGSFSV
+1999 
-2005 TPATL
+2005 
-2010 TVTAADGTMV
+2010 
-2020 YGDAVPSL
+2020 
-2028 GYGVS
+2028 
-2033 GWKNGQGD
+2033 
-2041 ALLSGVGVSTNAT
+2041 
-2054 ALSDVGSAYLTSAT
+2054 ALS
-2068 GGTLSGAAAGN
+2068 
-2079 YTLSYV
+2079 YT
-2085 NGAFSVTPAVL
+2085 T
-2096 TVTAANGTMA
+2096 
-2106 YGDAVPSLGYSV
+2106 
-2118 SGWRNGQNGALLSG
+2118 SGWRNGQGA
-2132 VGVST
+2132 
-2137 NATSLSNAGTAY
+2137 
-2149 ITTATGGVLSGA
+2149 
-2161 AAGNYTLAHLGGTFA
+2161 
-2176 VTPATLTVTAA
+2176 
-2187 DGTMVYGDAV
+2187 
-2197 PSLGYS
+2197 
-2203 VSGWKNGQGDALIS
+2203 ALIS

-2232 AYVSTVTGGVLSGAA
+2232 AYANTVTGGVLSGAA
-2247 VGNYSLSHVTGTV
+2247 VGNYILSHVAGTV

-2265 PLTVTAANGTMVYGD
+2265 TLTVTASNGTMVYGD
-2280 AVPSLGYTTSG
+2280 AVPSLGYG
-2291 WRNGQSDALL
+2291 
-2301 SGVIVSTN
+2301 
-2309 ATALSNVGAYASAAT
+2309 
-2324 GGTLSGAAAGNYT
+2324 
-2337 LSHVGGT
+2337 
-2344 FAVTPATL
+2344 
-2352 TVTAGNGTMV
+2352 
-2362 YGDAVPSLGY
+2362 
-2372 SMSGWKNGQGDAL
+2372 
-2385 LSGVGV
+2385 
-2391 STNATSLSNVGNY
+2391 
-2404 ASTATGGTLS
+2404 
-2414 GAAAGNYTLNHVNGV
+2414 
-2429 FSVSPATLTVT
+2429 
-2440 AANGT
+2440 
-2445 MVYGDAVPSLGYT
+2445 
-2458 TSGWRNGQS
+2458 
-2467 DALLSAVAAST
+2467 
-2478 NATTLSNVGIYTSTA
+2478 
-2493 TGGTLLGAAAGN
+2493 
-2505 YTLSHATGTVTITP
+2505 
-2519 APLTVT
+2519 
-2525 AADGTMVYGDAVPS
+2525 
-2539 LGYSV
+2539 
-2544 SGWKNGQGDASLS
+2544 
-2557 GISVSASA
+2557 
-2565 TSVSNV
+2565 
-2571 GAYTTTATGGT
+2571 
-2582 LSGVA
+2582 
-2587 AGNYTLSYVNG
+2587 
-2598 SFAVT
+2598 
-2603 PATLTVTAANGT
+2603 
-2615 MIYGDTVPSLGYTI
+2615 
-2629 SGWKNGQSDA
+2629 
-2639 LLSGVTVSSDATS
+2639 
-2652 LSDVGTAY
+2652 
-2660 ITTAT
+2660 
-2665 GGTLAGAATGNYTIS
+2665 
-2680 HLGGS
+2680 
-2685 FSVTPA
+2685 
-2691 ALTVTAGNGTM
+2691 
-2702 VYGDAVPSLGYTSSG
+2702 
-2717 WKNGQSGALLSAVAV
+2717 
-2732 STNAT
+2732 
-2737 TLSDVGSAYVTT
+2737 
-2749 ATGGT
+2749 
-2754 LSGSAAGNYTLSHV
+2754 
-2768 GGTFSVTPATLTVTA
+2768 
-2783 ANGTMVYG
+2783 
-2791 DALPSLGYSVAGWRN
+2791 
-2806 SQSDALLSGVTVST
+2806 
-2820 DATSLSNVGV
+2820 
-2830 YASTAAGGTLSGAAT
+2830 
-2845 GNYVLRHV
+2845 
-2853 DGSFSVTPAT
+2853 
-2863 LTVTAANGA
+2863 
-2872 MVYGDTAPS
+2872 
-2881 VGYSVAGW
+2881 
-2889 KNGQGEAL
+2889 
-2897 LSGVTV
+2897 
-2903 STDATSLS
+2903 
-2911 NVGLYTSSTTG
+2911 
-2922 GILSGAAAGNYTLSR
+2922 
-2937 ATGTVTITPATL
+2937 
-2949 TVTAANGAMVYG
+2949 
-2961 DAAPTLGYSVSGWK
+2961 
-2975 NDQGDALL
+2975 
-2983 SGVTVST
+2983 
-2990 NASSLSD
+2990 
-2997 VGTSYLTTAT
+2997 
-3007 GGALSGAAVGNYTL
+3007 
-3021 SYVGGS
+3021 
-3027 LSVTPAIL
+3027 
-3035 TVTAANGAMV
+3035 
-3045 YGDAVPSLGYATSGW
+3045 
-3060 KNGQGDTLLSG
+3060 
-3071 VGVSTNATTLSDV
+3071 
-3084 GSAYTTTA
+3084 
-3092 TGGTLSGAAAG
+3092 
-3103 NYTLSHVN
+3103 
-3111 NGSFSVTPATLTVTA
+3111 
-3126 ASGTMVYGDAVPSL
+3126 
-3140 GYAISGWK
+3140 
-3148 NGQGDALLSGVGVS
+3148 
-3162 TDATS
+3162 
-3167 LSNVGNYASTAT
+3167 
-3179 GGTLSGAAAGN
+3179 
-3190 YTLNHVNGAISVTPA
+3190 
-3205 ILTVTAGGGSM
+3205 
-3216 IYGDAVPS
+3216 
-3224 LSYTTAGW
+3224 
-3232 RNGQG
+3232 
-3237 GALLSA
+3237 
-3243 VTVSTDA
+3243 
-3250 TSLSNVGATY
+3250 
-3260 TTTATGGTLSG
+3260 
-3271 PAAGNYTLSYVD
+3271 
-3283 GAFSVTPATL
+3283 
-3293 TVTAANGTMVYG
+3293 
-3305 DAVPSLGYTTSGW
+3305 
-3318 KNGQSDALLSGV
+3318 
-3330 GISTDATSLS
+3330 
-3340 NVGTSYLTMATGGVL
+3340 
-3355 SGDATGNYTLAYVGG
+3355 
-3370 AFSVTPAT
+3370 
-3378 LTVTAADATIIYG
+3378 
-3391 ENVPALGYTTSGW
+3391 
-3404 KNGQGDASLSGI
+3404 
-3416 SVSTGATSLSNVGT
+3416 
-3430 YASTATGGTLSGAA
+3430 
-3444 AGNYTLSHVGGT
+3444 
-3456 VLISPAPLTVTAG
+3456 
-3469 NGARVYGDA
+3469 
-3478 VPSLGYSVSGWKNGQ
+3478 
-3493 GDALLSGVTVS
+3493 
-3504 TSATALSDVG
+3504 
-3514 SAYLTSA
+3514 
-3521 TGGTLSGAAAGN
+3521 
-3533 YTLSYVNGAFS
+3533 
-3544 VTPAVLTVT
+3544 
-3553 AANGTMAYGDAVPSL
+3553 
-3568 GYSVSGWRNGQNGA
+3568 
-3582 LLSGVGVSTNATLL
+3582 
-3596 SNAGTAYITT
+3596 
-3606 ATGGVLSG
+3606 
-3614 AAAGNYTLTHLG
+3614 
-3626 GTFAVTPATLT
+3626 
-3637 VTAADGTMVYGD
+3637 
-3649 AVPALGY
+3649 
-3656 TTSGWKNGQ
+3656 
-3665 GDALISGIGVST
+3665 
-3677 AVTSLSNAGAY
+3677 
-3688 VSTVTG
+3688 
-3694 GVLSGAAVGNYS
+3694 
-3706 LSHITGTVTV
+3706 
-3716 TPAPLTV
+3716 
-3723 TAGNGMMVYGDA
+3723 
-3735 VPSLGYSVSGW
+3735 VSGW
-3746 RNGQSDALLSG
+3746 RNGQSDALLSD
-3757 VIVST
+3757 VTVST
-3762 NATALSNVGAYA
+3762 NATALSNVGDYA
-3774 SAATG
+3774 SMATG

-3790 TIRYVNGAFA
+3790 TIRYVNGAIS

-3818 DSVPS
+3818 DAVPS

-3847 SATSLSSVGRYVSTA
+3847 NATPLSGVGRYVSTA
-3862 TGGVLSGDAAGN
+3862 TGGVLSGAAAGN

-3881 GNLVIVQRPP
+3881 GNLVIGQPPP
-3891 VVVVDDPSRPAG
+3891 VAVVDDPSRPAG

-3917 PRATPG
+3917 PRVTPS

-3934 AAFLP
+3934 AAFRP

-3950 ATPPVAGRSGSEA
+3950 AAPPVAGRSGSDA
-3963 GSPGLASEQ
+3963 GSPGLALEKDEYS
-3972 DGGGDGTQDACGV
+3972 DGAQDACGA

-3996 PANRVLGTFLSVKS
+3996 PDNRVLGTFLSVKS